1 MTIGESSERA
11 QSVGQTC
18 GQAGSSA
25 PSGVKTAAQRSATSP
40 IRRVFSTFLAVTL
53 AVSMTPSAA
62 LAETQD
68 AAVSSAQEQSQELDG
83 ALAQGRNAESPESV
97 ASSAPGQTASGSP
110 DAATSDSDQGE
121 TSAQPETPAAFAKPE
136 AAQASVSADE
146 NLADTLSDGDDAA
159 AQSDA
164 TLSSSAKVYIQD
176 AKDKDSSYSTK
187 SGSLSAGDTL
197 WANVYDEEDW
207 EEYSVSN
214 PGTWTYAWMAGT
226 KNSASISDYT
236 ELVGQ
241 SQSLTVTSE
250 MAGKYFI
257 CKVTADGKDYY
268 GPAKSYGSGVNAN
281 EIPGPVLSA
290 GQAQLYKVTLSS
302 SAPAVGDTL
311 AATAF
316 TSYSTQV
323 TDDIDVS
330 YTWSYSDSKYG
341 TFAVIEGQTASTLAL
356 TPEYQGKYIK
366 VTASAGVN
374 EQSATTSEAVM
385 SAGAVKLAGV
395 ELKASSTEIG
405 ATLTAKA
412 YTGSSYSPTYVDD
425 SKVTYTWKKYKGTS
439 APSYSATWETIEGQN
454 SNTLSVDDGLEGCY
468 VTVSA
473 NAGANDVA
481 YGGYSTSYVGPFKQ
495 AGAVDIYSALLAPAG
510 SESGSYVYCVGDTVR
525 ALAKEKGASSFIEA
539 SKLNYQWQQ
548 SDSKNGSYTDI
559 PGETQETLALTDAL
573 QGKYIKCVVSSKI
586 GSSKYTTR
594 ATSVIAAAGSIN
606 VTKVQFEGST
616 GKINVGDTLTA
627 TAMASSD
634 DVSDNPGVAWSWYY
648 GDSSNSCTTKIEGVQ
663 SNTFTVTDSYLG
675 KYIQARADGGF
686 GEAKATRGPVVEAG
700 AVTLHHVEVT
710 GSAKVGAVLTA
721 AAYTSSYSKVSPTDK
736 VHYQWQY
743 ADSKTTSD
751 SDFKD
756 IQDAADQPTYTVS
769 DAMVG
774 KFIRVKAIS
783 DGAVVSTQKPPSY
796 GSGTTSVNP
805 IGPVT
810 IAGQY
815 TLSSVEIKD
824 VSTAILQVGRTVTPQ
839 AKVSSGYYNENAPD
853 DAKLTYAW
861 YAKGEE
867 DADWQQVTA
876 GVSSD
881 GRLTIGA
888 SLVGKSLKV
897 AAYSLDNTVEWVS
910 GTTVTA
916 AGEYNLLRVITTPQA
931 ISSTTHLVT
940 GDAVTAEA
948 QSKRADSNTINGVKV
963 DDGVAFSWFAADT
976 ADGQFTHLEGVEGAN
991 ITVPVAAA
999 GKYLKVVATSGSSH
1013 VETVFAN
1020 KVIDRDSVDAVV
1032 QKLSDKNVK
1041 PAPVYGNDTNLNSVL
1056 EAKIAEL
1063 GFQGVTVKVDSVQFV
1078 STSDKATVGVS
1089 AADDDTNGDITFF
1102 DMDPNEYSGY
1112 NFNGLRTATVSFT
1125 LSKDGETAAY
1135 APGSILIPW
1144 NEDMLQQRLD
1154 NVAQQLTIGYSNGD
1168 NADAVT
1174 GKVTLPYRAGSA
1186 NKYEVAWES
1195 SSDQVKISGY
1205 GWSDYAGA
1213 VTRTASDRQV
1223 TLTAAVKLLSN
1234 AGGDSTSVT
1243 GAHAFDITVK
1253 GDPDKVAAEKA
1264 ALQKKVDAGFTYDN
1278 VKYSGGNS
1286 VADKDGLSDDLQ
1298 TPTTRALGVDGKY
1311 YKIEYS
1317 ASTDHVSF
1325 NGYKGTVYQPQ
1336 PGESAAETSI
1346 TLMVTDKSN
1355 PEITASKTLD
1365 YQVKPLDQENVD
1377 AELAL
1382 MKQAKAG
1389 YAAAILNGQDAK
1401 AVTGNLHAFQ
1411 KAYLDADGNLAWSY
1425 DRSTTDATASG
1436 IVPVDLPGYDSM
1448 GTQGW
1453 RTFKSSNQAVV
1464 SHENLRVTQPEYNTK
1479 ITITSNLS
1487 SQKYARYAERFPDN
1501 QTYAKLANQEVTA
1514 TITVIGTSGIVN
1526 PQVSATCSVIGV
1538 DAQGNQQTWAAAQN
1552 LTLANGATAADLSEE
1567 LFRQTG
1573 LKADYNP
1580 NGSWGWALNTI
1591 VSPFDKSLT
1600 LGYDQKTG
1608 KYWQLFINGK
1618 ASSVGA
1624 GGYVLEE
1631 GDSVQWAYS
1640 AYGESAPT
1648 DALSV
1653 SCEVVGQ
1660 DADGNQQIWAQPT
1673 TIDMSDGSTAADLT
1687 RALFKQ
1693 VGLTADIQDSAYGF
1707 YLSTITSPF
1716 DKNVTLGW
1724 DQNTNKYWQLFING
1738 EYANFGADSCILHAG
1753 DKVSWVY
1760 GADGTMPG
1768 QMNVTV
1774 EVIGQ
1779 DGNGKAERWAQRSRS
1794 ELATATFDDICL
1806 SFFDECGLVC
1816 DIFKLGSA
1824 WDLVSITSPSGVTL
1838 KGGWNCLINGKAINS
1853 AAGLT
1858 LKSGDTI
1865 SWVHGTN
1872 TLPNLDEVTVD
1883 PSAPRPDWKADWAG
1897 DQSRPTMAATP
1908 TDYMKSE
1915 WTLDYKQFSSAQYAN
1930 ASEPVIVNGFV
1941 YLAVGNRLLKIDSST
1956 GEVLAQANLVS
1967 SIGYTTRP
1975 VYAQGVIMVPLDGG
1989 AVQALTADNLTT
2001 VWVTD
2006 KLSDLAQSNSAITV
2020 NGNYAYVGTCDV
2032 DFEAG
2037 TFDNGFLTCIN
2048 ILTGAVVWQHN
2059 NAGEGYYWG
2068 GAVNVN
2074 GYTVVAT
2081 SAGTVEVLSGAGS
2094 VVSTVSLGA
2103 LVNSSCVASADGKTL
2118 YVMSRDGKLHVLAID
2133 EQGSLKEIKVVD
2145 LGLSGC
2151 ASMPTVSGSTMYVG
2165 GEVESGAAALAIV
2178 DLKSL
2183 ESTLVTQAD
2192 GALLP
2197 GVKGYGGIKAAPL
2210 VSTQNG
2216 ETYVYFTV
2224 NYGESSDWVNYNS
2237 GGGVYR
2243 YKVGDA
2249 QATLAYDAKGFN
2261 NYCDSPVIC
2270 DAEGNLYYINDSG
2283 TLFKL
2288 AGGGVKPSP
2297 SPVPDP
2303 APVPGPASQPNPDP
2317 DSTAPGSDLGTQPTI
2332 AGSVAPASLPVTAG
2346 GSAQQADSMSASV
2359 SARQEVPSSASAN
2372 GATEQHAA
2380 TAASSDSSD
2389 AAESDNGSRGPVW
2402 PYVVLGLGV
2411 AGILGAGVWWLLAR
2425 RRLNG
2430 VR

>member
-11 QSVGQTC
+11 QSVGQTRA
-18 GQAGSSA
+18 QAGAFA
-25 PSGVKTAAQRSATSP
+25 PSGAKTAAQRPSASP
-40 IRRVFSTFLAVTL
+40 IRRAFSAFLAVTL

-62 LAETQD
+62 LAETQE
-68 AAVSSAQEQSQELDG
+68 AAAANAQSQVQELD
-83 ALAQGRNAESPESV
+83 
-97 ASSAPGQTASGSP
+97 SAPTQDQNTENSAPAYSVASGSP
-110 DAATSDSDQGE
+110 DVAASDSDQGE
-121 TSAQPETPAAFAKPE
+121 ISAQPETPAAFAKPE

-176 AKDKDSSYSTK
+176 AKDKDNSYSTK

-236 ELVGQ
+236 ELVGR
-241 SQSLTVTSE
+241 SQSLTITSD

-311 AATAF
+311 AATAY

-341 TFAVIEGQTASTLAL
+341 TFAVIEGQTASTLVL

-374 EQSATTSEAVM
+374 EQSATASEAVM

-395 ELKASSTEIG
+395 EMKASSTEIG

-439 APSYSATWETIEGQN
+439 APSYSTMWETIEGQN
-454 SNTLSVDDGLEGCY
+454 SGTLSVDDGLEGCY

-481 YGGYSTSYVGPFKQ
+481 YGGYSTGYVGPFKQ

-525 ALAKEKGASSFIEA
+525 VLAKEKGASSFIEA

-559 PGETQETLALTDAL
+559 PGETQEMLALTDAL
-573 QGKYIKCVVSSKI
+573 QGKYVKCFVSSKI
-586 GSSKYTTR
+586 GNSKYTTR

-616 GKINVGDTLTA
+616 GKVNVGDTLTA

-648 GDSSNSCTTKIEGVQ
+648 GDSSNSCDNKIEGVQ
-663 SNTFTVTDSYLG
+663 GNTFTVTDAYLG
-675 KYIQARADGGF
+675 KYIQVRADGGF
-686 GEAKATRGPVVEAG
+686 GEEKATRGPVVEAG
-700 AVTLHHVEVT
+700 AVALHHVEVT

-743 ADSKTTSD
+743 ADVKTTSN

-756 IQDAADQPTYTVS
+756 IQDAVDRPTYAIS

-774 KFIRVKAIS
+774 KFIRVKAVS
-783 DGAVVSTQKPPSY
+783 DGAVVSTQKPSSY
-796 GSGTTSVNP
+796 GSGTTSVSP

-824 VSTAILQVGRTVTPQ
+824 VSTAILQVGRAVTPQ

-853 DAKLTYAW
+853 DAKLTYVW
-861 YAKGEE
+861 YAKGGE
-867 DADWQQVTA
+867 DDDWQQVTA

-888 SLVGKSLKV
+888 SLAGKSLKV
-897 AAYSLDNTVEWVS
+897 TACSLDNAVEWVS
-910 GTTVTA
+910 GTTVA
-916 AGEYNLLRVITTPQA
+916 PAGEYDLLRVITTPQA

-963 DDGVAFSWFAADT
+963 DDGVAFSWFVADA
-976 ADGQFTHLEGVEGAN
+976 ADGQYAQLEGVEGASV
-991 ITVPVAAA
+991 TVPDAAA
-999 GKYLKVVATSGSSH
+999 GKYLKVVATSGSSR

-1032 QKLSDKNVK
+1032 QKLSEKNVK
-1041 PAPVYGNDTNLNSVL
+1041 PVPEYGNDANLNSVL

-1063 GFQGVTVKVDSVQFV
+1063 GFQGVTAKVDSVQFV

-1112 NFNGLRTATVSFT
+1112 NFDGLRTAKVSFT
-1125 LSKDGETAAY
+1125 LSKDGETASY
-1135 APGSILIPW
+1135 APGSVLIPW

-1186 NKYEVAWES
+1186 NKYEVMWES

-1223 TLTAAVKLLSN
+1223 TLTATVKLLSN

-1298 TPTTRALGVDGKY
+1298 MPTTRTLDVDGKY

-1317 ASTDHVSF
+1317 ASTDHISF

-1336 PGESAAETSI
+1336 PGESAAATSI
-1346 TLMVTDKSN
+1346 TLTITDKSN

-1365 YQVKPLDQENVD
+1365 YQVKPLDQANVD

-1382 MKQAKAG
+1382 MEQAKAG

-1411 KAYLDADGNLAWSY
+1411 KAYLDADGSLAWSY
-1425 DRSTTDATASG
+1425 DRSTTDATAPG

-1464 SHENLRVTQPEYNTK
+1464 SHENLQVTQPEYNTK
-1479 ITITSNLS
+1479 ITITSSLS
-1487 SQKYARYAERFPDN
+1487 SQKCARYAERFPDN

-1514 TITVIGTSGIVN
+1514 TITVTGTSGIVN
-1526 PQVSATCSVIGV
+1526 PRVSATCSVIGV
-1538 DAQGNQQTWAAAQN
+1538 DAQGNQQTWAAAQSF
-1552 LTLANGATAADLSEE
+1552 TLANGATAADLSEE

-1591 VSPFDKSLT
+1591 ASPFDKGLT
-1600 LGYDQKTG
+1600 LGWDSKTG

-1660 DADGNQQIWAQPT
+1660 DANGIQQIWTQPT
-1673 TIDMSDGSTAADLT
+1673 TIDVPDGSTAADLT
-1687 RALFKQ
+1687 RAAFKQ
-1693 VGLTADIQDSAYGF
+1693 AGLAADIQDSAYGF

-1716 DKNVTLGW
+1716 DKGLTLGY
-1724 DQNTNKYWQLFING
+1724 DQKTNKYWQLFING
-1738 EYANFGADSCILHAG
+1738 EYANFGADGCVLHAG

-1760 GADGTMPG
+1760 GSDGTMPG

-1779 DGNGKAERWAQRSRS
+1779 DGNGKAERWAQRSRN
-1794 ELATATFDDICL
+1794 ELATASFDDICL
-1806 SFFDECGLVC
+1806 SFFDECGLDC

-2006 KLSDLAQSNSAITV
+2006 RLSDLAQSNSAITV

-2032 DFEAG
+2032 DFGAG

-2094 VVSTVSLGA
+2094 VVGTVSLGA

-2133 EQGSLKEIKVVD
+2133 EQGSIKETKVVD

-2151 ASMPTVSGSTMYVG
+2151 ASMPTVNGGTMYVG
-2165 GEVESGAAALAIV
+2165 GEVESGASALAIV
-2178 DLKSL
+2178 DLDSL
-2183 ESTLVTQAD
+2183 ASTLIIQAD
-2192 GALLP
+2192 GAPLP
-2197 GVKGYGGIKAAPL
+2197 WTKGLGGIKAAPL

-2224 NYGESSDWVNYNS
+2224 NSGETSDWVNYTS

-2249 QATLAYDAKGFN
+2249 QATLVYDAKGFN
-2261 NYCDSPVIC
+2261 NCCDSPVIC
-2270 DAEGNLYYINDSG
+2270 DAKGNLYYINDSG

-2288 AGGGVKPSP
+2288 VGGGSKPSP

-2303 APVPGPASQPNPDP
+2303 APVPNPAPQPNPNPDP
-2317 DSTAPGSDLGTQPTI
+2317 VPGSDLGTQPTI
-2332 AGSVAPASLPVTAG
+2332 AGLVAPASLPVTAG

-2359 SARQEVPSSASAN
+2359 SARQEVSSSASAN
-2372 GATEQHAA
+2372 GATEQHTA

-2389 AAESDNGSRGPVW
+2389 AAESGNDSRGPVW
-2402 PYVVLGLGV
+2402 PYVVLGLGL
-2411 AGILGAGVWWLLAR
+2411 AGTLGAGAWWLLAK
-2425 RRLNG
+2425 RRLSG
-2430 VR
+2430 IK

>member
-1 MTIGESSERA
+1 MTIGESSDRA
-11 QSVGQTC
+11 QSVGQICT
-18 GQAGSSA
+18 QAGASA
-25 PSGVKTAAQRSATSP
+25 PSGAKTAARRSVTSP

-68 AAVSSAQEQSQELDG
+68 AAASSAQEQSQELDG
-83 ALAQGRNAESPESV
+83 ALAQDRNEEGPESATPS
-97 ASSAPGQTASGSP
+97 ASDQTASGSP
-110 DAATSDSDQGE
+110 DAAASDSEQAASD
-121 TSAQPETPAAFAKPE
+121 QPETVAASVQPE
-136 AAQASVSADE
+136 SAQANVSADE
-146 NLADTLSDGDDAA
+146 VLADTL
-159 AQSDA
+159 
-164 TLSSSAKVYIQD
+164 
-176 AKDKDSSYSTK
+176 
-187 SGSLSAGDTL
+187 
-197 WANVYDEEDW
+197 
-207 EEYSVSN
+207 
-214 PGTWTYAWMAGT
+214 P
-226 KNSASISDYT
+226 
-236 ELVGQ
+236 
-241 SQSLTVTSE
+241 
-250 MAGKYFI
+250 
-257 CKVTADGKDYY
+257 
-268 GPAKSYGSGVNAN
+268 NAN
-281 EIPGPVLSA
+281 EVPTSVLSA
-290 GQAQLYKVTLSS
+290 
-302 SAPAVGDTL
+302 D
-311 AATAF
+311 
-316 TSYSTQV
+316 
-323 TDDIDVS
+323 
-330 YTWSYSDSKYG
+330 
-341 TFAVIEGQTASTLAL
+341 
-356 TPEYQGKYIK
+356 
-366 VTASAGVN
+366 
-374 EQSATTSEAVM
+374 
-385 SAGAVKLAGV
+385 AVKLAGV

-412 YTGSSYSPTYVDD
+412 YTGSSYRPTYVDD
-425 SKVTYTWKKYKGTS
+425 SEVTYTWKKYKGTS
-439 APSYSATWETIEGQN
+439 APSYYATWETIEGQN
-454 SNTLSVDDGLEGCY
+454 DSTLSVDDGLEGYY

-473 NAGANDVA
+473 NAGANDVD
-481 YGGYSTSYVGPFKQ
+481 YDGYPSYVGPFKQ

-573 QGKYIKCVVSSKI
+573 QGKCVKCIVSSKI

-594 ATSVIAAAGSIN
+594 ATSVIAAAGSVN

-616 GKINVGDTLTA
+616 GKVNVGDTLTA
-627 TAMASSD
+627 SATAASG
-634 DVSDNPGVAWSWYY
+634 DVSDNPRVAWSWYY
-648 GDSSNSCTTKIEGVQ
+648 GDSSTSCNTKIEGAQ
-663 SNTFTVTDSYLG
+663 SNTFTVTDAYLG

-686 GEAKATRGPVVEAG
+686 GEVEATRGPVVEAG
-700 AVTLHHVEVT
+700 AVALHHVELT

-721 AAYTSSYSKVSPTDK
+721 AAYISSYSKVSPTDK

-774 KFIRVKAIS
+774 KYIRVKAVS
-783 DGAVVSTQKPPSY
+783 DGSVVSTQKPSY
-796 GSGTTSVNP
+796 YGGTTSVDP

-824 VSTAILQVGRTVTPQ
+824 VATAILQVGRTVTPQ
-839 AKVSSGYYNENAPD
+839 AKVSSGYYDQNAPN
-853 DAKLTYAW
+853 DAKLIYTW
-861 YAKGEE
+861 YAKGGE
-867 DADWQQVTA
+867 DGDWQQVTG

-881 GRLTIGA
+881 GTLTIGA
-888 SLVGKSLKV
+888 SLAGKSLKV
-897 AAYSLDNTVEWVS
+897 TAYSLDNTVEWVS
-910 GTTVTA
+910 GTTVAA
-916 AGEYNLLRVITTPQA
+916 AGEYDLLRVITTPQA

-963 DDGVAFSWFAADT
+963 EDGVAFSWFAADT
-976 ADGQFTHLEGVEGAN
+976 ADGQFTQLEGVEGAN
-991 ITVPVAAA
+991 ITVPAAAA

-1020 KVIDRDSVDAVV
+1020 KVLDRDSVDAVV

-1063 GFQGVTVKVDSVQFV
+1063 GFQGVTAKVDSVQFV
-1078 STSDKATVGVS
+1078 SASDKATVGVS

-1298 TPTTRALGVDGKY
+1298 MPTTRALGVDGKY

-1336 PGESAAETSI
+1336 PGESAAATSI
-1346 TLMVTDKSN
+1346 TLTVTDKSN

-1382 MKQAKAG
+1382 MEQAKAG

-1401 AVTGNLHAFQ
+1401 AVTDNLHAFQ

-1425 DRSTTDATASG
+1425 DRSTTDATALG

-1464 SHENLRVTQPEYNTK
+1464 SHENLQVTQPEYNTK

-1716 DKNVTLGW
+1716 DKNITLGW

-1760 GADGTMPG
+1760 GSDGTMPG

-1779 DGNGKAERWAQRSRS
+1779 DNNGKSERWAQRSRN

-1806 SFFDECGLVC
+1806 SFFKECGLVC
-1816 DIFKLGSA
+1816 DVREYGSSWLLA
-1824 WDLVSITSPSGVTL
+1824 SITSPFGVKL
-1838 KGGWNCLINGKAINS
+1838 QGGWNCLINGKAINS
-1853 AAGLT
+1853 SNGLT

-1865 SWVHGTN
+1865 SWVYGTN

-1897 DQSRPTMAATP
+1897 DQSRPTTAATP
-1908 TDYMKSE
+1908 TDYMKSG
-1915 WTLDYKQFSSAQYAN
+1915 WTFDYKQFSSTQYAN

-2006 KLSDLAQSNSAITV
+2006 KLSDSAQSNSAITV

-2032 DFEAG
+2032 DFGAG

-2133 EQGSLKEIKVVD
+2133 EQGSIKETKVVD

-2151 ASMPTVSGSTMYVG
+2151 ASMPTVNGGTMYVG
-2165 GEVESGAAALAIV
+2165 GEVESGASALAIV
-2178 DLKSL
+2178 DLDSL
-2183 ESTLVTQAD
+2183 ASTLITQAD
-2192 GALLP
+2192 GAPLP
-2197 GVKGYGGIKAAPL
+2197 WTKGLGGIKAAPL

-2224 NYGESSDWVNYNS
+2224 NSGETSDWVNYTS

-2261 NYCDSPVIC
+2261 NCCDSPVIC

-2288 AGGGVKPSP
+2288 VGGGVKPTLA
-2297 SPVPDP
+2297 PVPDP
-2303 APVPGPASQPNPDP
+2303 APVPGPAPQPNPNPDP
-2317 DSTAPGSDLGTQPTI
+2317 APGSDLGTQPTI
-2332 AGSVAPASLPVTAG
+2332 AGAVAPASLPVAAG
-2346 GSAQQADSMSASV
+2346 GAAQQTDSV
-2359 SARQEVPSSASAN
+2359 SASASARLETSSSASASS
-2372 GATEQHAA
+2372 AAEQHAA
-2380 TAASSDSSD
+2380 TATSSDSSD
-2389 AAESDNGSRGPVW
+2389 AAESDNGSRGPIW

-2411 AGILGAGVWWLLAR
+2411 AGILGAGVWWLLAK

>member
-1 MTIGESSERA
+1 
-11 QSVGQTC
+11 
-18 GQAGSSA
+18 
-25 PSGVKTAAQRSATSP
+25 
-40 IRRVFSTFLAVTL
+40 
-53 AVSMTPSAA
+53 MTPSAA
-62 LAETQD
+62 LAETQE
-68 AAVSSAQEQSQELDG
+68 AATANAQSQAQELDS
-83 ALAQGRNAESPESV
+83 ALTQDQNAESTAPADSA
-97 ASSAPGQTASGSP
+97 ASDSSGATASGPEQS
-110 DAATSDSDQGE
+110 E
-121 TSAQPETPAAFAKPE
+121 TSAQPEGAAASAQPE
-136 AAQASVSADE
+136 AAQASVFADE
-146 NLADTLSDGDDAA
+146 TLANALSDDDDAG
-159 AQSDA
+159 AQADVS
-164 TLSSSAKVYIQD
+164 LSSSAKVYIQD
-176 AKDKDSSYSTK
+176 AKDNSYSTK

-214 PGTWTYAWMAGT
+214 PGTWTYAWMAGS
-226 KNSASISDYT
+226 KKSESVSDYT

-241 SQSLTVTSE
+241 SQSLTVTSD

-281 EIPGPVLSA
+281 DVPGPVLSA

-311 AATAF
+311 TAAAY
-316 TSYSTQV
+316 TSYSAQV
-323 TDDIDVS
+323 TDDINVS

-341 TFAVIEGQTASTLAL
+341 TFTVIEGQTAGTFAL
-356 TPEYQGKYIK
+356 TSEYQGKYIK

-374 EQSATTSEAVM
+374 EQSATTSDAVL

-395 ELKASSTEIG
+395 ELKAPSTEIG

-412 YTGSSYSPTYVDD
+412 YTGLSSSPTYVDD
-425 SKVTYTWKKYKGTS
+425 SKVTYTWKKFKGTS
-439 APSYSATWETIEGQN
+439 APSSYATWETIEGQN
-454 SNTLSVDDGLEGCY
+454 GSTLSVDDGLEGCY

-473 NAGANDVA
+473 NAGANDVT

-495 AGAVDIYSALLAPAG
+495 AGAVDIYSAFLAPAG

-539 SKLNYQWQQ
+539 SKLNFQWQQ

-559 PGETQETLALTDAL
+559 AGETQETLALTDAL
-573 QGKYIKCVVSSKI
+573 QGKYVKCVVSSKI
-586 GSSKYTTR
+586 GSSKRTTS
-594 ATSVIAAAGSIN
+594 ATKTIAAAGSIN
-606 VTKVQFEGST
+606 VTNVQFEGST

-627 TAMASSD
+627 TATAASG
-634 DVSDNPGVAWSWYY
+634 DVSDNARVAWSWYY
-648 GDSSNSCTTKIEGVQ
+648 GDSSNSCTTKIEGAQ
-663 SNTFTVTDSYLG
+663 SNTFTVADAYLG
-675 KYIQARADGGF
+675 KYIQACADGGF
-686 GEAKATRGPVVEAG
+686 GDVKAIRGPVVEAG

-743 ADSKTTSD
+743 ADAKTTSD

-774 KFIRVKAIS
+774 KYIRVKAVS
-783 DGAVVSTQKPPSY
+783 DGSVVSTQKPSY
-796 GSGTTSVNP
+796 YGGTTSVNP

-824 VSTAILQVGRTVTPQ
+824 VATTILQVGRTVTPQ
-839 AKVSSGYYNENAPD
+839 AKVSSGYYNQNVPD

-861 YAKGEE
+861 YAKGGE
-867 DADWQQVTA
+867 DADWQQVTG

-881 GRLTIGA
+881 GELTIGA
-888 SLVGKSLKV
+888 SLAGKSLKV
-897 AAYSLDNTVEWVS
+897 TAYSLDNTVEWVS
-910 GTTVTA
+910 GTTVAA
-916 AGEYNLLRVITTPQA
+916 AGEYDLLRVITTPQA

-976 ADGQFTHLEGVEGAN
+976 ADGQFTQLEGVEGAN
-991 ITVPVAAA
+991 VTVPAAAA
-999 GKYLKVVATSGSSH
+999 GKYLKVVATSGSSR
-1013 VETVFAN
+1013 VETVFVN

-1063 GFQGVTVKVDSVQFV
+1063 GFQGVTAKVDSVQFV

-1112 NFNGLRTATVSFT
+1112 NFDGLRTATVSFT

-1135 APGSILIPW
+1135 APVSVNIPW
-1144 NEDMLQQRLD
+1144 NEDRLQQRLD
-1154 NVAQQLTIGYSNGD
+1154 NVAEQLVIGYSNGD
-1168 NADAVT
+1168 NANAVT
-1174 GKVTLPYRAGSA
+1174 GKVTLPYCAGSA

-1223 TLTAAVKLLSN
+1223 TLTATVKLLPN

-1243 GAHAFDITVK
+1243 GTHAFDITVK

-1298 TPTTRALGVDGKY
+1298 MPTTRALGVDGKY

-1336 PGESAAETSI
+1336 PGESAAATNI
-1346 TLMVTDKSN
+1346 TLTVTDKSN

-1382 MKQAKAG
+1382 MEQAKAG

-1425 DRSTTDATASG
+1425 DRSTTDATALG

-1464 SHENLRVTQPEYNTK
+1464 SHENLQVTQPEYNTK
-1479 ITITSNLS
+1479 ITITSSLS

-1501 QTYAKLANQEVTA
+1501 QAYAKLANQEVTA
-1514 TITVIGTSGIVN
+1514 TITVVGTSGIVN

-1538 DAQGNQQTWAAAQN
+1538 DEQGNRQTWAAAQN
-1552 LTLANGATAADLSEE
+1552 ITLANGATAADLSEE

-1580 NGSWGWALNTI
+1580 NGSWGWVLNTI
-1591 VSPFDKSLT
+1591 TSPFDKGFT

-1673 TIDMSDGSTAADLT
+1673 TIDVPEGSTAADVT
-1687 RALFKQ
+1687 RAAFKQ
-1693 VGLTADIQDSAYGF
+1693 AGLTAGIQDSAYGF

-1716 DKNVTLGW
+1716 DKTLALGW
-1724 DQNTNKYWQLFING
+1724 EESTGKYWQLFING
-1738 EYANFGADSCILHAG
+1738 EYANFGADGCILHAG

-1760 GADGTMPG
+1760 GADGAMPG

-1779 DGNGKAERWAQRSRS
+1779 DNNGKAERWAQRSRN
-1794 ELATATFDDICL
+1794 ELATASFDDICL
-1806 SFFDECGLVC
+1806 SFFKECGLDC
-1816 DIFKLGSA
+1816 DVREYGSS
-1824 WDLVSITSPSGVTL
+1824 WLLVSITSPSGV
-1838 KGGWNCLINGKAINS
+1838 KRQGGWNCLINGEAINS

-1865 SWVHGTN
+1865 SWVHGSN

-1897 DQSRPTMAATP
+1897 DQSRPTTSATP
-1908 TDYMKSE
+1908 TDYMKSG
-1915 WTLDYKQFSSAQYAN
+1915 WTLDYKQYSSAQYPN

-2006 KLSDLAQSNSAITV
+2006 KLSDTAQSNSAITV
-2020 NGNYAYVGTCDV
+2020 SGNYAYVGTCDV
-2032 DFEAG
+2032 DFGAG

-2094 VVSTVSLGA
+2094 VVSTVSLGV

-2133 EQGSLKEIKVVD
+2133 ERGSIKETKVVD

-2151 ASMPTVSGSTMYVG
+2151 ASMPTVNGSTMYVG
-2165 GEVESGAAALAIV
+2165 GEAESGASALAIV
-2178 DLKSL
+2178 DLDSL
-2183 ESTLVTQAD
+2183 ASTLITQAD
-2192 GALLP
+2192 GAPLP
-2197 GVKGYGGIKAAPL
+2197 WTKGLGGIKAAPL

-2224 NYGESSDWVNYNS
+2224 NSGETSDWVNYTS

-2261 NYCDSPVIC
+2261 NCCDSPVIC

-2288 AGGGVKPSP
+2288 VGGGEKPSP

-2303 APVPGPASQPNPDP
+2303 APAPQPNPNP
-2317 DSTAPGSDLGTQPTI
+2317 APVPGSDLGAQPAV
-2332 AGSVAPASLPVTAG
+2332 AGAVAPASLPVAAG
-2346 GSAQQADSMSASV
+2346 GAAQQTDSVSESAS
-2359 SARQEVPSSASAN
+2359 ARLETSSSVSAN

-2380 TAASSDSSD
+2380 TATSSDSSD

-2411 AGILGAGVWWLLAR
+2411 AGIVGAGVWWLLAK

>member
-18 GQAGSSA
+18 GKAGSSA
-25 PSGVKTAAQRSATSP
+25 PSDVKIAAQRSATSP
-40 IRRVFSTFLAVTL
+40 IRRVFSVFLAVTL

-62 LAETQD
+62 LAETQN
-68 AAVSSAQEQSQELDG
+68 AAASSVQAQSQELDG
-83 ALAQGRNAESPESV
+83 ALAQDRNAESSESA

-110 DAATSDSDQGE
+110 DAAASDSEQAASDQPE
-121 TSAQPETPAAFAKPE
+121 ATAASAQPK

-146 NLADTLSDGDDAA
+146 NLANALSSDNDAA
-159 AQSDA
+159 AQADA

-176 AKDKDSSYSTK
+176 AKDNSYSTK

-214 PGTWTYAWMAGT
+214 PGTWTYAWMAGP
-226 KNSASISDYT
+226 KNSGSISDYT

-241 SQSLTVTSE
+241 SQSLTITSD

-323 TDDIDVS
+323 TDDINVS

-341 TFAVIEGQTASTLAL
+341 TFAVIEGQTASTFAL
-356 TPEYQGKYIK
+356 TSEYQGKYIK

-439 APSYSATWETIEGQN
+439 APSYSTTWETIEGQN
-454 SNTLSVDDGLEGCY
+454 ASTLSVDDGLEGYY

-473 NAGANDVA
+473 NAGANDVT
-481 YGGYSTSYVGPFKQ
+481 YGDYSTGYVGPFKQ

-539 SKLNYQWQQ
+539 SKLNFQWQQ

-573 QGKYIKCVVSSKI
+573 QGKCVKCIVSSKI

-594 ATSVIAAAGSIN
+594 ATSVIAAAGSVN

-616 GKINVGDTLTA
+616 GKVNVGDTLTA
-627 TAMASSD
+627 SATAASG
-634 DVSDNPGVAWSWYY
+634 DVSDNPRVAWSWYY
-648 GDSSNSCTTKIEGVQ
+648 GDSSTSCNTKIEGAQ
-663 SNTFTVTDSYLG
+663 SNTFTVTDAYLG

-686 GEAKATRGPVVEAG
+686 GEVEATRGPVVEAG
-700 AVTLHHVEVT
+700 AVALHHVELT

-721 AAYTSSYSKVSPTDK
+721 AAYISSYSKVSPTDK

-774 KFIRVKAIS
+774 KYIRVKAVS
-783 DGAVVSTQKPPSY
+783 DGSVVSTQKPSY
-796 GSGTTSVNP
+796 YGGTTSVDP

-824 VSTAILQVGRTVTPQ
+824 VATAILQVGRTVTPQ
-839 AKVSSGYYNENAPD
+839 AKVSSGYYDQNAPN
-853 DAKLTYAW
+853 DAKLIYTW
-861 YAKGEE
+861 YAKGGE
-867 DADWQQVTA
+867 DGDWQQVTG

-881 GRLTIGA
+881 GTLTIGA
-888 SLVGKSLKV
+888 SLAGKSLKV
-897 AAYSLDNTVEWVS
+897 TAYSLDNTVEWVS
-910 GTTVTA
+910 GTTVAA
-916 AGEYNLLRVITTPQA
+916 AGEYDLLRVITTPQA

-963 DDGVAFSWFAADT
+963 EDGVAFSWFAADT
-976 ADGQFTHLEGVEGAN
+976 ADGQFTQLEGVEGAN
-991 ITVPVAAA
+991 ITVPAAAA

-1020 KVIDRDSVDAVV
+1020 KVLDRDSVDAVV

-1063 GFQGVTVKVDSVQFV
+1063 GFQGVTAKVDSVQFV
-1078 STSDKATVGVS
+1078 SASDKATVGVS

-1154 NVAQQLTIGYSNGD
+1154 NVAQQLTIGYSDGD

-1298 TPTTRALGVDGKY
+1298 MPTTRALGVDGKY

-1336 PGESAAETSI
+1336 PGESAAATSI
-1346 TLMVTDKSN
+1346 TLTVTDKSN

-1365 YQVKPLDQENVD
+1365 YQVMPLDQANVD

-1382 MKQAKAG
+1382 MEQAKAG

-1401 AVTGNLHAFQ
+1401 AVTDNLHAFQ

-1425 DRSTTDATASG
+1425 DRSTTDATALG

-1464 SHENLRVTQPEYNTK
+1464 SHENLQVTQPEYNTK

-1631 GDSVQWAYS
+1631 GDSV
-1640 AYGESAPT
+1640 
-1648 DALSV
+1648 
-1653 SCEVVGQ
+1653 
-1660 DADGNQQIWAQPT
+1660 
-1673 TIDMSDGSTAADLT
+1673 
-1687 RALFKQ
+1687 
-1693 VGLTADIQDSAYGF
+1693 
-1707 YLSTITSPF
+1707 
-1716 DKNVTLGW
+1716 
-1724 DQNTNKYWQLFING
+1724 
-1738 EYANFGADSCILHAG
+1738 
-1753 DKVSWVY
+1753 
-1760 GADGTMPG
+1760 
-1768 QMNVTV
+1768 
-1774 EVIGQ
+1774 
-1779 DGNGKAERWAQRSRS
+1779 
-1794 ELATATFDDICL
+1794 
-1806 SFFDECGLVC
+1806 
-1816 DIFKLGSA
+1816 
-1824 WDLVSITSPSGVTL
+1824 
-1838 KGGWNCLINGKAINS
+1838 
-1853 AAGLT
+1853 
-1858 LKSGDTI
+1858 
-1865 SWVHGTN
+1865 
-1872 TLPNLDEVTVD
+1872 
-1883 PSAPRPDWKADWAG
+1883 
-1897 DQSRPTMAATP
+1897 
-1908 TDYMKSE
+1908 
-1915 WTLDYKQFSSAQYAN
+1915 
-1930 ASEPVIVNGFV
+1930 
-1941 YLAVGNRLLKIDSST
+1941 
-1956 GEVLAQANLVS
+1956 
-1967 SIGYTTRP
+1967 
-1975 VYAQGVIMVPLDGG
+1975 
-1989 AVQALTADNLTT
+1989 
-2001 VWVTD
+2001 
-2006 KLSDLAQSNSAITV
+2006 
-2020 NGNYAYVGTCDV
+2020 
-2032 DFEAG
+2032 
-2037 TFDNGFLTCIN
+2037 
-2048 ILTGAVVWQHN
+2048 
-2059 NAGEGYYWG
+2059 
-2068 GAVNVN
+2068 
-2074 GYTVVAT
+2074 
-2081 SAGTVEVLSGAGS
+2081 
-2094 VVSTVSLGA
+2094 
-2103 LVNSSCVASADGKTL
+2103 
-2118 YVMSRDGKLHVLAID
+2118 
-2133 EQGSLKEIKVVD
+2133 
-2145 LGLSGC
+2145 
-2151 ASMPTVSGSTMYVG
+2151 
-2165 GEVESGAAALAIV
+2165 
-2178 DLKSL
+2178 
-2183 ESTLVTQAD
+2183 
-2192 GALLP
+2192 
-2197 GVKGYGGIKAAPL
+2197 
-2210 VSTQNG
+2210 
-2216 ETYVYFTV
+2216 
-2224 NYGESSDWVNYNS
+2224 
-2237 GGGVYR
+2237 
-2243 YKVGDA
+2243 
-2249 QATLAYDAKGFN
+2249 
-2261 NYCDSPVIC
+2261 
-2270 DAEGNLYYINDSG
+2270 
-2283 TLFKL
+2283 
-2288 AGGGVKPSP
+2288 
-2297 SPVPDP
+2297 
-2303 APVPGPASQPNPDP
+2303 
-2317 DSTAPGSDLGTQPTI
+2317 
-2332 AGSVAPASLPVTAG
+2332 
-2346 GSAQQADSMSASV
+2346 
-2359 SARQEVPSSASAN
+2359 
-2372 GATEQHAA
+2372 
-2380 TAASSDSSD
+2380 
-2389 AAESDNGSRGPVW
+2389 
-2402 PYVVLGLGV
+2402 
-2411 AGILGAGVWWLLAR
+2411 
-2425 RRLNG
+2425 
-2430 VR
+2430 

>member
-11 QSVGQTC
+11 QSVGQTRI
-18 GQAGSSA
+18 QAGASA
-25 PSGVKTAAQRSATSP
+25 PSGAKTAAQRPSASP
-40 IRRVFSTFLAVTL
+40 IRRAFSVFLAATL

-62 LAETQD
+62 LAETQEAT
-68 AAVSSAQEQSQELDG
+68 AASVQSQAQELDS
-83 ALAQGRNAESPESV
+83 ALKQDQTAE
-97 ASSAPGQTASGSP
+97 SSAPADSATLDLSDAAASGP
-110 DAATSDSDQGE
+110 EQGE
-121 TSAQPETPAAFAKPE
+121 TSAQPEEAAASARPE
-136 AAQASVSADE
+136 AAQISVSADE
-146 NLADTLSDGDDAA
+146 TLANVLSDDDDAA
-159 AQSDA
+159 AQVDVS
-164 TLSSSAKVYIQD
+164 LSSSAKVYIQD
-176 AKDKDSSYSTK
+176 AKDKDNSYSTK

-214 PGTWTYAWMAGT
+214 PGTWTYAWMAGS
-226 KNSASISDYT
+226 KKSESVSDYT

-241 SQSLTVTSE
+241 SQSLTVTSD

-281 EIPGPVLSA
+281 DVPGPVLSA

-311 AATAF
+311 TAAAY
-316 TSYSTQV
+316 TSYSAQV
-323 TDDIDVS
+323 TDDINVS

-341 TFAVIEGQTASTLAL
+341 TFTVIEGQTASTFTL
-356 TPEYQGKYIK
+356 TSEYQGKYIK

-374 EQSATTSEAVM
+374 EQFATTSDAVL

-395 ELKASSTEIG
+395 ELKAPSTEIG

-439 APSYSATWETIEGQN
+439 APSSYATWETIEGQN
-454 SNTLSVDDGLEGCY
+454 GSTLSVDDGLEGCY

-495 AGAVDIYSALLAPAG
+495 AGAVEIYSAILAPAG
-510 SESGSYVYCVGDTVR
+510 SESGSYVYCVGDTVG

-539 SKLNYQWQQ
+539 SKLNFQWQQ

-573 QGKYIKCVVSSKI
+573 QGKYVKCVVSSKI

-594 ATSVIAAAGSIN
+594 ATNVIAAAGSIN

-616 GKINVGDTLTA
+616 GKVNVGDTLTA
-627 TAMASSD
+627 TATAASG
-634 DVSDNPGVAWSWYY
+634 DVSDNPGVSWSWYY
-648 GDSSNSCTTKIEGVQ
+648 GDSLNSCNTKIEGAQ
-663 SNTFTVTDSYLG
+663 SNALTVTDAYLG

-686 GEAKATRGPVVEAG
+686 GDVEATRGPVVEAG
-700 AVTLHHVEVT
+700 AVTLHHVEVA

-721 AAYTSSYSKVSPTDK
+721 AAYISSYTKVSPTDK

-756 IQDAADQPTYTVS
+756 IQDAADQPTYAVS

-774 KFIRVKAIS
+774 KFIRVKAVS
-783 DGAVVSTQKPPSY
+783 DGAVVSTQKPSSY

-824 VSTAILQVGRTVTPQ
+824 VATAILQVGRTVTPQ
-839 AKVSSGYYNENAPD
+839 AKVSSGYYNQNVPD
-853 DAKLTYAW
+853 DAKLTYTW
-861 YAKGEE
+861 YAKGGE
-867 DADWQQVTA
+867 DSDWQQVMG

-881 GRLTIGA
+881 GTLTIGA
-888 SLVGKSLKV
+888 SLAGKSLKV
-897 AAYSLDNTVEWVS
+897 TAYSLDNTVEWVS
-910 GTTVTA
+910 GATVAA
-916 AGEYNLLRVITTPQA
+916 AGEYDLLRVITTPQA

-948 QSKRADSNTINGVKV
+948 QSKRADLNTINGVKV
-963 DDGVAFSWFAADT
+963 DDGVTFSWFAADA
-976 ADGQFTHLEGVEGAN
+976 ADGRFSQLEGVEGAN
-991 ITVPVAAA
+991 ITVPAAAA
-999 GKYLKVVATSGSSH
+999 GKYLKVVATSGSSR

-1020 KVIDRDSVDAVV
+1020 KVIDRDSIDAVV
-1032 QKLSDKNVK
+1032 QKLSEKNVK
-1041 PAPVYGNDTNLNSVL
+1041 PAPEYGNDANLNSVL
-1056 EAKIAEL
+1056 EAKIAEM
-1063 GFQGVTVKVDSVQFV
+1063 GFQGVTAKVDSVQFV
-1078 STSDKATVGVS
+1078 STSDKATVGIS
-1089 AADDDTNGDITFF
+1089 AADDDTNGAITFF

-1112 NFNGLRTATVSFT
+1112 NFDGLRTAKVSFT
-1125 LSKDGETAAY
+1125 LSKDGETASY
-1135 APGSILIPW
+1135 APGSVLIPW
-1144 NEDMLQQRLD
+1144 NEDKLQQRLD
-1154 NVAQQLTIGYSNGD
+1154 NVAQQLAIGYSGGD

-1186 NKYEVAWES
+1186 NKYEVTWES

-1213 VTRTASDRQV
+1213 VTRTASDRQI
-1223 TLTAAVKLLSN
+1223 TLTATVKLLSN

-1243 GAHAFDITVK
+1243 GTHAFDITVK

-1298 TPTTRALGVDGKY
+1298 MPTTRTLDVDGKY
-1311 YKIEYS
+1311 YKVEYS
-1317 ASTDHVSF
+1317 ASNDHISF

-1336 PGESAAETSI
+1336 PGESAAATSI
-1346 TLMVTDKSN
+1346 TLTVTDKSN

-1365 YQVKPLDQENVD
+1365 YRVKPLDQANVD

-1382 MKQAKAG
+1382 MEQAKAS

-1425 DRSTTDATASG
+1425 DRNTTDATALG

-1464 SHENLRVTQPEYNTK
+1464 SHENLQVTQPEYNTK
-1479 ITITSNLS
+1479 VTITSSLS

-1501 QTYAKLANQEVTA
+1501 QAYAKLANQEVTA

-1538 DAQGNQQTWAAAQN
+1538 DAQGNQQTWAAAQSF
-1552 LTLANGATAADLSEE
+1552 TLSNGATAADLSEE

-1580 NGSWGWALNTI
+1580 NGSWGWILNTI
-1591 VSPFDKSLT
+1591 ASPFDKTLT

-1618 ASSVGA
+1618 ASTVGA

-1660 DADGNQQIWAQPT
+1660 DANGNQQIWAQPT
-1673 TIDMSDGSTAADLT
+1673 TFDVSEGSTAADLT
-1687 RALFKQ
+1687 RALFNQ
-1693 VGLTADIQDSAYGF
+1693 AGLTADIQDSAYGF

-1716 DKNVTLGW
+1716 DKDLTLGY
-1724 DQNTNKYWQLFING
+1724 DQKTGKYWQLFVNG
-1738 EYANFGADSCILHAG
+1738 EYANFGADGCILHAG

-1760 GADGTMPG
+1760 GSDGAMPG
-1768 QMNVTV
+1768 QMSITV

-1779 DGNGKAERWAQRSRS
+1779 DDNGKAERWAQRSRN
-1794 ELATATFDDICL
+1794 ELATASFDDICL
-1806 SFFDECGLVC
+1806 SFFKECGLVC
-1816 DIFKLGSA
+1816 DVREYGSS
-1824 WDLVSITSPSGVTL
+1824 WLLVSITSPSGVKL
-1838 KGGWNCLINGKAINS
+1838 QGGWNCLINGKAINS
-1853 AAGLT
+1853 SDGLT

-1865 SWVHGTN
+1865 SWVYGTN

-1897 DQSRPTMAATP
+1897 DQSRPTTVATP
-1908 TDYMKSE
+1908 TDYMKSG

-1975 VYAQGVIMVPLDGG
+1975 VYAQGVIIVPLDGG

-2006 KLSDLAQSNSAITV
+2006 KLSDSAQSNSAITV

-2032 DFEAG
+2032 DFAAG

-2133 EQGSLKEIKVVD
+2133 EQGSIKETKVVD

-2151 ASMPTVSGSTMYVG
+2151 ASMPTVNGGTMYVG
-2165 GEVESGAAALAIV
+2165 GEVESGASALAIV
-2178 DLKSL
+2178 DLDSL
-2183 ESTLVTQAD
+2183 ASTLITQAD
-2192 GALLP
+2192 GAPLP
-2197 GVKGYGGIKAAPL
+2197 WTKGLGGIKAAPL

-2224 NYGESSDWVNYNS
+2224 NSGETSDWVNYTS

-2243 YKVGDA
+2243 YRVGDA

-2261 NYCDSPVIC
+2261 NCCDSPVIC

-2288 AGGGVKPSP
+2288 VGGGVKPTLA
-2297 SPVPDP
+2297 PVPDP
-2303 APVPGPASQPNPDP
+2303 APVPGPAPQPNPNPDP
-2317 DSTAPGSDLGTQPTI
+2317 APGSDLGTQPTI
-2332 AGSVAPASLPVTAG
+2332 AGAVAPASLPVAAG
-2346 GSAQQADSMSASV
+2346 GAAQQTDSV
-2359 SARQEVPSSASAN
+2359 SASASARLETSSSASASS
-2372 GATEQHAA
+2372 AAEQHAA
-2380 TAASSDSSD
+2380 TATSSDSSD
-2389 AAESDNGSRGPVW
+2389 AAESDNGSRGPIW

-2411 AGILGAGVWWLLAR
+2411 AGILGAGVWWLLAK

>member
-1 MTIGESSERA
+1 MTIGESSDRA
-11 QSVGQTC
+11 QSVGQICT
-18 GQAGSSA
+18 QAGASA
-25 PSGVKTAAQRSATSP
+25 PSGAKTAARRSVTSP

-68 AAVSSAQEQSQELDG
+68 AAASSAQEQSQELDG
-83 ALAQGRNAESPESV
+83 ALAQDRNEEGPESATPS
-97 ASSAPGQTASGSP
+97 ASDQTASGSP
-110 DAATSDSDQGE
+110 DAAASDSEQAASD
-121 TSAQPETPAAFAKPE
+121 QPETVAASVQPE
-136 AAQASVSADE
+136 SAQANVSADE
-146 NLADTLSDGDDAA
+146 VLADTL
-159 AQSDA
+159 
-164 TLSSSAKVYIQD
+164 
-176 AKDKDSSYSTK
+176 
-187 SGSLSAGDTL
+187 
-197 WANVYDEEDW
+197 
-207 EEYSVSN
+207 
-214 PGTWTYAWMAGT
+214 P
-226 KNSASISDYT
+226 
-236 ELVGQ
+236 
-241 SQSLTVTSE
+241 
-250 MAGKYFI
+250 
-257 CKVTADGKDYY
+257 
-268 GPAKSYGSGVNAN
+268 NAN
-281 EIPGPVLSA
+281 EVPTSVLSA
-290 GQAQLYKVTLSS
+290 
-302 SAPAVGDTL
+302 D
-311 AATAF
+311 
-316 TSYSTQV
+316 
-323 TDDIDVS
+323 
-330 YTWSYSDSKYG
+330 
-341 TFAVIEGQTASTLAL
+341 
-356 TPEYQGKYIK
+356 
-366 VTASAGVN
+366 
-374 EQSATTSEAVM
+374 
-385 SAGAVKLAGV
+385 AVKLAGV

-412 YTGSSYSPTYVDD
+412 YTGSSYRPTYVDD
-425 SKVTYTWKKYKGTS
+425 SEVTYTWKKYKGTS
-439 APSYSATWETIEGQN
+439 APSYYATWETIEGQN
-454 SNTLSVDDGLEGCY
+454 DSTLSVDDGLEGYY

-473 NAGANDVA
+473 NAGANDVD
-481 YGGYSTSYVGPFKQ
+481 YDGYPSYVGPFKQ

-559 PGETQETLALTDAL
+559 PGETQETLALDDAL
-573 QGKYIKCVVSSKI
+573 QGKYVKCVVSSKI

-594 ATSVIAAAGSIN
+594 ATTAIAAAGSIN

-616 GKINVGDTLTA
+616 GKVNVGDTLTA
-627 TAMASSD
+627 TATAASG
-634 DVSDNPGVAWSWYY
+634 DVSDNPRVAWSWYY
-648 GDSSNSCTTKIEGVQ
+648 GDSSTSCNTKVEGAQ
-663 SNTFTVTDSYLG
+663 SNTFTVTDAYLG
-675 KYIQARADGGF
+675 KYIQTRADGGF

-700 AVTLHHVEVT
+700 AVTLHHVELT
-710 GSAKVGAVLTA
+710 GSAKAGAVLTA
-721 AAYTSSYSKVSPTDK
+721 AAYISSYSKVSPTDK

-751 SDFKD
+751 SGFKD
-756 IQDAADQPTYTVS
+756 IQDAVDQPTYTVS

-774 KFIRVKAIS
+774 KYIRVKAVS
-783 DGAVVSTQKPPSY
+783 DGAVVSTQKPSY
-796 GSGTTSVNP
+796 YGGTTSVDP

-824 VSTAILQVGRTVTPQ
+824 VATTILQVGRTVTPQ
-839 AKVSSGYYNENAPD
+839 AKVSSGYYNQNAPD
-853 DAKLTYAW
+853 DAKLIYTW
-861 YAKGEE
+861 YAKGGE
-867 DADWQQVTA
+867 DGDWQQVTA

-881 GRLTIGA
+881 GTLTIGA
-888 SLVGKSLKV
+888 SLAGKTLKV
-897 AAYSLDNTVEWVS
+897 TAYSLDNTVEWVS
-910 GTTVTA
+910 GTTVAA
-916 AGEYNLLRVITTPQA
+916 AGEYDLLRVITTPQA

-963 DDGVAFSWFAADT
+963 DDGVTFSWFAADT
-976 ADGQFTHLEGVEGAN
+976 ADGQFAQLEGVEGAN
-991 ITVPVAAA
+991 ITVPAAAA
-999 GKYLKVVATSGSSH
+999 GKYLKVVAASGSSR

-1041 PAPVYGNDTNLNSVL
+1041 PAPAYGNDTNLNSVL

-1063 GFQGVTVKVDSVQFV
+1063 GFQGVTAKVDSVQFV
-1078 STSDKATVGVS
+1078 STSDKATVGIS
-1089 AADDDTNGDITFF
+1089 AAADSTNGDITFF
-1102 DMDPNEYSGY
+1102 DMDPNEYTGY
-1112 NFNGLRTATVSFT
+1112 NFDGLRTATVSFT

-1135 APGSILIPW
+1135 APVGVNIPW
-1144 NEDMLQQRLD
+1144 NEDKLQQRLD
-1154 NVAQQLTIGYSNGD
+1154 NVAQQLVIGYSSGD

-1174 GKVTLPYRAGSA
+1174 GKVTLPYCAGSA

-1223 TLTAAVKLLSN
+1223 TLTATVKLLSN

-1243 GAHAFDITVK
+1243 GTHAFDITVK
-1253 GDPDKVAAEKA
+1253 GNPDKVAAEKA

-1298 TPTTRALGVDGKY
+1298 MPTTRTLDVDGKY

-1317 ASTDHVSF
+1317 ASTDRISF

-1336 PGESAAETSI
+1336 PGESAAATSI
-1346 TLMVTDKSN
+1346 MLTVTDKLN

-1365 YQVKPLDQENVD
+1365 YQVEPLDQENVD

-1382 MKQAKAG
+1382 MEQAKAG

-1425 DRSTTDATASG
+1425 DRSTTDATALG

-1464 SHENLRVTQPEYNTK
+1464 SHENLQVTQPEYNSK

-1487 SQKYARYAERFPDN
+1487 SQKYARYAERFPGN

-1514 TITVIGTSGIVN
+1514 TITVTGTSGIAN

-1591 VSPFDKSLT
+1591 ASPFDKDLT
-1600 LGYDQKTG
+1600 LGWDSKTG

-1624 GGYVLEE
+1624 GGYILEE

-1687 RALFKQ
+1687 RAMFKQ
-1693 VGLTADIQDSAYGF
+1693 VGLMADIQDSAYGV

-1724 DQNTNKYWQLFING
+1724 DQNTGKYWQLFING

-1760 GADGTMPG
+1760 GADSTMPG

-1816 DIFKLGSA
+1816 DVRHLGSTWLLA
-1824 WDLVSITSPSGVTL
+1824 SITSPSGVKL
-1838 KGGWNCLINGKAINS
+1838 QGGWNCLINGKAINS
-1853 AAGLT
+1853 SDGLT

-1865 SWVHGTN
+1865 SWVYGTN

-1897 DQSRPTMAATP
+1897 DQSRPTTVATP
-1908 TDYMKSE
+1908 TDYMKSG

-1975 VYAQGVIMVPLDGG
+1975 VYAQGVIIVPLDGG

-2006 KLSDLAQSNSAITV
+2006 KLSDSAQSNSAITV

-2032 DFEAG
+2032 DFAAG

-2103 LVNSSCVASADGKTL
+2103 LVSSSCVASADGKTL

-2133 EQGSLKEIKVVD
+2133 EQGSIKETKVVD

-2151 ASMPTVSGSTMYVG
+2151 ASMPTVNGGTMYVG
-2165 GEVESGAAALAIV
+2165 GEVESGASALAIV
-2178 DLKSL
+2178 DLDSL
-2183 ESTLVTQAD
+2183 ASTLITQAD
-2192 GALLP
+2192 GAPLP
-2197 GVKGYGGIKAAPL
+2197 WTKGLGGIKAAPL

-2224 NYGESSDWVNYNS
+2224 NSGETSDWVNYTS

-2261 NYCDSPVIC
+2261 NCCDSPVIC

-2288 AGGGVKPSP
+2288 VGGGVKPTLA
-2297 SPVPDP
+2297 PVPDP
-2303 APVPGPASQPNPDP
+2303 APVPGPAPQPNPNPDP
-2317 DSTAPGSDLGTQPTI
+2317 APGSDLGTQPTI
-2332 AGSVAPASLPVTAG
+2332 AGAVAPASLPVAAG
-2346 GSAQQADSMSASV
+2346 GAAQQTDSV
-2359 SARQEVPSSASAN
+2359 SASASARLETSSSASASS
-2372 GATEQHAA
+2372 AAEQHAA
-2380 TAASSDSSD
+2380 TATSSDSSD
-2389 AAESDNGSRGPVW
+2389 AAESDNGSRGPIW

-2411 AGILGAGVWWLLAR
+2411 AGILGAGVWWLLAK

>member
-11 QSVGQTC
+11 QSVGQTRV
-18 GQAGSSA
+18 QAGSSA
-25 PSGVKTAAQRSATSP
+25 PSGAKTAAQRSATSP
-40 IRRVFSTFLAVTL
+40 IRRAFSVFLAATL

-68 AAVSSAQEQSQELDG
+68 AAAVAAQSQ
-83 ALAQGRNAESPESV
+83 AQLQDDSLTPDRNTESSESAAPS
-97 ASSAPGQTASGSP
+97 ASDAPDVTAS
-110 DAATSDSDQGE
+110 DSEQTE
-121 TSAQPETPAAFAKPE
+121 TSAQPEAAAASAQPE
-136 AAQASVSADE
+136 AAQAGVYADGG
-146 NLADTLSDGDDAA
+146 LADRLSDEDDAA
-159 AQSDA
+159 AQADEP
-164 TLSSSAKVYIQD
+164 LSSAAKVCIKD
-176 AKDKDSSYSTK
+176 SKDKDNSYSTK
-187 SGSLSAGDTL
+187 SGPLSAGDIL
-197 WANVYDEEDW
+197 WANVYDEDDW
-207 EEYSVSN
+207 DEYSVSN

-226 KNSASISDYT
+226 ENSGSISDYT

-241 SQSLTVTSE
+241 SQSLTVTSD

-268 GPAKSYGSGVNAN
+268 GPAKSYGSGLNASA
-281 EIPGPVLSA
+281 IPGPVLSA
-290 GQAQLYKVTLSS
+290 GQAKLYKVTLSS
-302 SAPAVGDTL
+302 SAPSVGDVLT
-311 AATAF
+311 ATAY
-316 TSYSTQV
+316 TDYSTKV

-341 TFAVIEGQTASTLAL
+341 TFTAIEGQSAGTFAL
-356 TPEYQGKYIK
+356 TSDYQGKYIK
-366 VTASAGVN
+366 VTASAGAN
-374 EQSATTSEAVM
+374 EQSATTSEAVL
-385 SAGAVKLAGV
+385 SAGSVKLTGV
-395 ELKASSTEIG
+395 ELSASSNEIG

-412 YTGSSYSPTYVDD
+412 YAGSSYSPTYIDD
-425 SKVTYTWKKYKGTS
+425 SKVTYTWKKYKGAY
-439 APSYSATWETIEGQN
+439 APSSYATWEIIDGQHG
-454 SNTLSVDDGLEGCY
+454 STLSVDDSLEGYY

-473 NAGANDVA
+473 NAGANDVT

-525 ALAKEKGASSFIEA
+525 VLAKEKGAASFIDA
-539 SKLNYQWQQ
+539 SKLNFQWQQ
-548 SDSKNGSYTDI
+548 SDSKNGSYADI

-573 QGKYIKCVVSSKI
+573 QGKYIKCAVSSKI
-586 GSSKYTTR
+586 GSSQYSTR
-594 ATSVIAAAGSIN
+594 ATSIIAAAGSIN
-606 VTKVQFEGST
+606 VTRVQFEGPT
-616 GKINVGDTLTA
+616 GKVNVGDVLKAAA
-627 TAMASSD
+627 TAASG
-634 DVSDNPGVAWSWYY
+634 DVSDNPRVAWSWYY
-648 GDSSNSCTTKIEGVQ
+648 GDSSTSCNTKIDGAQ
-663 SNTFTVTDSYLG
+663 SNTLTVTDAYLG

-686 GEAKATRGPVVEAG
+686 GEVKAGRGPVVEAG

-710 GSAKVGAVLTA
+710 GSAKAGAVLTA
-721 AAYTSSYSKVSPTDK
+721 VAYTSSYSKVSPTDK

-743 ADSKTTSD
+743 ADTKTTSD
-751 SDFKD
+751 SDFKG

-774 KFIRVKAIS
+774 KFIRVKAVS
-783 DGAVVSTQKPPSY
+783 DGTVVSTQKPSSY

-815 TLSSVEIKD
+815 TLSSVELENL
-824 VSTAILQVGRTVTPQ
+824 STTILQVGRTITPQ
-839 AKVSSGYYNENAPD
+839 AKVSSGYYNQNAPD
-853 DAKLTYAW
+853 DAKLTYTW
-861 YAKGEE
+861 YAKGGE
-867 DADWQQVTA
+867 DGDWQQVTA

-897 AAYSLDNTVEWVS
+897 TACSLDNTVEWVS
-910 GTTVTA
+910 GTTVA
-916 AGEYNLLRVITTPQA
+916 PAGEYNLLRVITTPQA

-963 DDGVAFSWFAADT
+963 DDGVAFSWFAADA
-976 ADGQFTHLEGVEGAN
+976 ADGQYTQLEGVEGAS
-991 ITVPVAAA
+991 ITVPDAAA
-999 GKYLKVVATSGSSH
+999 GKYLKVVATSGSSR

-1089 AADDDTNGDITFF
+1089 AADDDTNGNITFF

-1112 NFNGLRTATVSFT
+1112 NFDGLRTATVSFT
-1125 LSKDGETAAY
+1125 LSKDGETASY
-1135 APGSILIPW
+1135 APGSVLIPW
-1144 NEDMLQQRLD
+1144 NEDMLQQRLG

-1186 NKYEVAWES
+1186 NKYEVTWES

-1205 GWSDYAGA
+1205 GWSDYTGA

-1223 TLTAAVKLLSN
+1223 TLTATVKLLSN

-1298 TPTTRALGVDGKY
+1298 MPTTRTLDVDGKY

-1317 ASTDHVSF
+1317 ASTNHISF

-1336 PGESAAETSI
+1336 PGESAAATSI
-1346 TLMVTDKSN
+1346 TLTITDKSN

-1382 MKQAKAG
+1382 MEQAKAG

-1425 DRSTTDATASG
+1425 DRSTTDATALG

-1464 SHENLRVTQPEYNTK
+1464 SHENLQVTQPEYNTK

-1501 QTYAKLANQEVTA
+1501 QAYAKLANQEVAA
-1514 TITVIGTSGIVN
+1514 TITVTGTSGIVN

-1538 DAQGNQQTWAAAQN
+1538 DTQGNQQTWAAAQN

-1591 VSPFDKSLT
+1591 ASPFDKGLT
-1600 LGYDQKTG
+1600 LGWDSKTG

-1624 GGYVLEE
+1624 GAYVLEE
-1631 GDSVQWAYS
+1631 GDNIQWAYS

-1660 DADGNQQIWAQPT
+1660 DANGNQQIWAQPT
-1673 TIDMSDGSTAADLT
+1673 TIDVSDGSTAADLT

-1693 VGLTADIQDSAYGF
+1693 AGLVADIQDSAYGF

-1716 DKNVTLGW
+1716 DKGLTLGY
-1724 DQNTNKYWQLFING
+1724 DQKTNKYWQLFING
-1738 EYANFGADSCILHAG
+1738 EYANFGADGCVLHAG

-1760 GADGTMPG
+1760 GSDGTMPG

-1779 DGNGKAERWAQRSRS
+1779 DGNGKAERWAQRSRN
-1794 ELATATFDDICL
+1794 ELATASFDDICL
-1806 SFFDECGLVC
+1806 SFFDECGLGC

-2032 DFEAG
+2032 DFGAD

-2094 VVSTVSLGA
+2094 VVGTVSLGA

-2133 EQGSLKEIKVVD
+2133 EQGSIKETKVVD

-2151 ASMPTVSGSTMYVG
+2151 ASMPTVNGGTMYVG
-2165 GEVESGAAALAIV
+2165 GEVESGASALAIV

-2183 ESTLVTQAD
+2183 ESMLVTQAD

-2224 NYGESSDWVNYNS
+2224 NYGESSDWVNYTS

-2297 SPVPDP
+2297 SPVPQ
-2303 APVPGPASQPNPDP
+2303 PGPAPQPNPNPDP
-2317 DSTAPGSDLGTQPTI
+2317 APGSDLGTQPTV
-2332 AGSVAPASLPVTAG
+2332 AGVVDPAALPVAADG
-2346 GSAQQADSMSASV
+2346 DAQQTDSVLAST
-2359 SARQEVPSSASAN
+2359 SARLETSSSASAN

-2389 AAESDNGSRGPVW
+2389 AAESGNDSRGPVW
-2402 PYVVLGLGV
+2402 PYVVLGLGL
-2411 AGILGAGVWWLLAR
+2411 AGTLGAGAWWLLAR

-2430 VR
+2430 MR

>member
-18 GQAGSSA
+18 GKAGSSA
-25 PSGVKTAAQRSATSP
+25 PSDVKIAAQRSATSP
-40 IRRVFSTFLAVTL
+40 IRRVFSVFLAVTL

-62 LAETQD
+62 LAETQN
-68 AAVSSAQEQSQELDG
+68 AAASSVQAQSQELDG
-83 ALAQGRNAESPESV
+83 ALAQDRNAESSESA

-110 DAATSDSDQGE
+110 DAAASDSEQAASDQPE
-121 TSAQPETPAAFAKPE
+121 ATAASAQPK

-146 NLADTLSDGDDAA
+146 NLANALSSDNDAA
-159 AQSDA
+159 AQADA

-176 AKDKDSSYSTK
+176 AKDNSYSTK

-214 PGTWTYAWMAGT
+214 PGTWTYAWMAGP
-226 KNSASISDYT
+226 KNSGSISDYT

-241 SQSLTVTSE
+241 SQSLTITSD

-323 TDDIDVS
+323 TDDINVS

-341 TFAVIEGQTASTLAL
+341 TFAVIEGQTASTFAL
-356 TPEYQGKYIK
+356 TSEYQGKYIK

-439 APSYSATWETIEGQN
+439 APSYSTTWETIEGQN
-454 SNTLSVDDGLEGCY
+454 ASTLSVDDGLEGYY

-473 NAGANDVA
+473 NAGANDVT
-481 YGGYSTSYVGPFKQ
+481 YGDYSTGYVGPFKQ

-539 SKLNYQWQQ
+539 SKLNFQWQQ

-573 QGKYIKCVVSSKI
+573 QGKCVKCIVSSKI

-594 ATSVIAAAGSIN
+594 ATSVIAAAGSVN

-616 GKINVGDTLTA
+616 GKVNVGDTLTA
-627 TAMASSD
+627 SATAASG
-634 DVSDNPGVAWSWYY
+634 DVSDNPRVAWSWYY
-648 GDSSNSCTTKIEGVQ
+648 GDSSTSCNTKIEGAQ
-663 SNTFTVTDSYLG
+663 SNTFTVTDAYLG

-686 GEAKATRGPVVEAG
+686 GEVEATRGPVVEAG
-700 AVTLHHVEVT
+700 AVALHHVELT

-721 AAYTSSYSKVSPTDK
+721 AAYISSYSKVSPTDK

-774 KFIRVKAIS
+774 KYIRVKAVS
-783 DGAVVSTQKPPSY
+783 DGSVVSTQKPSY
-796 GSGTTSVNP
+796 YGGTTSVDP

-824 VSTAILQVGRTVTPQ
+824 VATAILQVGRTVTPQ
-839 AKVSSGYYNENAPD
+839 AKVSSGYYDQNAPN
-853 DAKLTYAW
+853 DAKLIYTW
-861 YAKGEE
+861 YAKGGE
-867 DADWQQVTA
+867 DGDWQQVTG

-881 GRLTIGA
+881 GTLTIGA
-888 SLVGKSLKV
+888 SLAGKSLKV
-897 AAYSLDNTVEWVS
+897 TAYSLDNTVEWVS
-910 GTTVTA
+910 GTTVAA
-916 AGEYNLLRVITTPQA
+916 AGEYDLLRVITTPQA

-963 DDGVAFSWFAADT
+963 EDGVAFSWFAADT
-976 ADGQFTHLEGVEGAN
+976 ADGQFTQLEGVEGAN
-991 ITVPVAAA
+991 ITVPAAAA

-1020 KVIDRDSVDAVV
+1020 KVLDRDSVDAVV

-1063 GFQGVTVKVDSVQFV
+1063 GFQGVTAKVDSVQFV
-1078 STSDKATVGVS
+1078 SASDKATVGVS

-1154 NVAQQLTIGYSNGD
+1154 NVAQQLTIGYSDGD

-1298 TPTTRALGVDGKY
+1298 MPTTRALGVDGKY

-1336 PGESAAETSI
+1336 PGESAAATSI
-1346 TLMVTDKSN
+1346 TLTVTDKSN

-1365 YQVKPLDQENVD
+1365 YQVMPLDQANVD

-1382 MKQAKAG
+1382 MEQAKAG

-1401 AVTGNLHAFQ
+1401 AVTDNLHAFQ

-1425 DRSTTDATASG
+1425 DRSTTDATALG

-1464 SHENLRVTQPEYNTK
+1464 SHENLQVTQPEYNTK

-1640 AYGESAPT
+1640 AYG
-1648 DALSV
+1648 
-1653 SCEVVGQ
+1653 C
-1660 DADGNQQIWAQPT
+1660 
-1673 TIDMSDGSTAADLT
+1673 
-1687 RALFKQ
+1687 
-1693 VGLTADIQDSAYGF
+1693 
-1707 YLSTITSPF
+1707 PF
-1716 DKNVTLGW
+1716 
-1724 DQNTNKYWQLFING
+1724 
-1738 EYANFGADSCILHAG
+1738 
-1753 DKVSWVY
+1753 
-1760 GADGTMPG
+1760 
-1768 QMNVTV
+1768 
-1774 EVIGQ
+1774 
-1779 DGNGKAERWAQRSRS
+1779 
-1794 ELATATFDDICL
+1794 
-1806 SFFDECGLVC
+1806 
-1816 DIFKLGSA
+1816 
-1824 WDLVSITSPSGVTL
+1824 
-1838 KGGWNCLINGKAINS
+1838 
-1853 AAGLT
+1853 
-1858 LKSGDTI
+1858 
-1865 SWVHGTN
+1865 
-1872 TLPNLDEVTVD
+1872 
-1883 PSAPRPDWKADWAG
+1883 
-1897 DQSRPTMAATP
+1897 
-1908 TDYMKSE
+1908 
-1915 WTLDYKQFSSAQYAN
+1915 
-1930 ASEPVIVNGFV
+1930 GFV
-1941 YLAVGNRLLKIDSST
+1941 RGR
-1956 GEVLAQANLVS
+1956 
-1967 SIGYTTRP
+1967 
-1975 VYAQGVIMVPLDGG
+1975 
-1989 AVQALTADNLTT
+1989 
-2001 VWVTD
+2001 W
-2006 KLSDLAQSNSAITV
+2006 
-2020 NGNYAYVGTCDV
+2020 
-2032 DFEAG
+2032 
-2037 TFDNGFLTCIN
+2037 
-2048 ILTGAVVWQHN
+2048 
-2059 NAGEGYYWG
+2059 
-2068 GAVNVN
+2068 
-2074 GYTVVAT
+2074 
-2081 SAGTVEVLSGAGS
+2081 
-2094 VVSTVSLGA
+2094 
-2103 LVNSSCVASADGKTL
+2103 
-2118 YVMSRDGKLHVLAID
+2118 
-2133 EQGSLKEIKVVD
+2133 
-2145 LGLSGC
+2145 
-2151 ASMPTVSGSTMYVG
+2151 
-2165 GEVESGAAALAIV
+2165 
-2178 DLKSL
+2178 
-2183 ESTLVTQAD
+2183 
-2192 GALLP
+2192 P
-2197 GVKGYGGIKAAPL
+2197 G
-2210 VSTQNG
+2210 
-2216 ETYVYFTV
+2216 
-2224 NYGESSDWVNYNS
+2224 
-2237 GGGVYR
+2237 R
-2243 YKVGDA
+2243 
-2249 QATLAYDAKGFN
+2249 
-2261 NYCDSPVIC
+2261 
-2270 DAEGNLYYINDSG
+2270 
-2283 TLFKL
+2283 
-2288 AGGGVKPSP
+2288 
-2297 SPVPDP
+2297 
-2303 APVPGPASQPNPDP
+2303 
-2317 DSTAPGSDLGTQPTI
+2317 
-2332 AGSVAPASLPVTAG
+2332 
-2346 GSAQQADSMSASV
+2346 
-2359 SARQEVPSSASAN
+2359 
-2372 GATEQHAA
+2372 
-2380 TAASSDSSD
+2380 
-2389 AAESDNGSRGPVW
+2389 
-2402 PYVVLGLGV
+2402 
-2411 AGILGAGVWWLLAR
+2411 
-2425 RRLNG
+2425 
-2430 VR
+2430 

>member
-1 MTIGESSERA
+1 
-11 QSVGQTC
+11 
-18 GQAGSSA
+18 
-25 PSGVKTAAQRSATSP
+25 
-40 IRRVFSTFLAVTL
+40 
-53 AVSMTPSAA
+53 MTPSAA

-68 AAVSSAQEQSQELDG
+68 AAASSAQEQSQELDG
-83 ALAQGRNAESPESV
+83 ALAQDRNEEGPESATPS
-97 ASSAPGQTASGSP
+97 ASDQTASGSP
-110 DAATSDSDQGE
+110 DAAASDSEQAASD
-121 TSAQPETPAAFAKPE
+121 QPETVAASVQPE
-136 AAQASVSADE
+136 SAQANVSADE
-146 NLADTLSDGDDAA
+146 VLADTL
-159 AQSDA
+159 
-164 TLSSSAKVYIQD
+164 
-176 AKDKDSSYSTK
+176 
-187 SGSLSAGDTL
+187 
-197 WANVYDEEDW
+197 
-207 EEYSVSN
+207 
-214 PGTWTYAWMAGT
+214 P
-226 KNSASISDYT
+226 
-236 ELVGQ
+236 
-241 SQSLTVTSE
+241 
-250 MAGKYFI
+250 
-257 CKVTADGKDYY
+257 
-268 GPAKSYGSGVNAN
+268 NAN
-281 EIPGPVLSA
+281 EVPTSVLSA
-290 GQAQLYKVTLSS
+290 
-302 SAPAVGDTL
+302 D
-311 AATAF
+311 
-316 TSYSTQV
+316 
-323 TDDIDVS
+323 
-330 YTWSYSDSKYG
+330 
-341 TFAVIEGQTASTLAL
+341 
-356 TPEYQGKYIK
+356 
-366 VTASAGVN
+366 
-374 EQSATTSEAVM
+374 
-385 SAGAVKLAGV
+385 AVKLAGV

-412 YTGSSYSPTYVDD
+412 YTGSSYRPTYVDD
-425 SKVTYTWKKYKGTS
+425 SEVTYTWKKYKGTS
-439 APSYSATWETIEGQN
+439 APSYYATWETIEGQN
-454 SNTLSVDDGLEGCY
+454 DSTLSVDDGLEGYY

-473 NAGANDVA
+473 NAGANDVD
-481 YGGYSTSYVGPFKQ
+481 YDGYPSYVGPFKQ

-559 PGETQETLALTDAL
+559 PGETQETLALDDAL
-573 QGKYIKCVVSSKI
+573 QGKYVKCVVSSKI

-594 ATSVIAAAGSIN
+594 ATTAIAAAGSIN

-616 GKINVGDTLTA
+616 GKVNVGDTLTA
-627 TAMASSD
+627 TATAASG
-634 DVSDNPGVAWSWYY
+634 DVSDNPRVAWSWYY
-648 GDSSNSCTTKIEGVQ
+648 GDSSTSCNTKVEGAQ
-663 SNTFTVTDSYLG
+663 SNTFTVTDAYLG
-675 KYIQARADGGF
+675 KYIQTRADGGF

-700 AVTLHHVEVT
+700 AVTLHHVELT
-710 GSAKVGAVLTA
+710 GSAKAGAVLTA
-721 AAYTSSYSKVSPTDK
+721 AAYISSYSKVSPTDK

-751 SDFKD
+751 SGFKD
-756 IQDAADQPTYTVS
+756 IQDAVDQPTYTVS

-774 KFIRVKAIS
+774 KYIRVKAVS
-783 DGAVVSTQKPPSY
+783 DGAVVSTQKPSY
-796 GSGTTSVNP
+796 YGGTTSVDP

-824 VSTAILQVGRTVTPQ
+824 VATTILQVGRTVTPQ
-839 AKVSSGYYNENAPD
+839 AKVSSGYYNQNAPD
-853 DAKLTYAW
+853 DAKLIYTW
-861 YAKGEE
+861 YAKGGE
-867 DADWQQVTA
+867 DGDWQQVTA

-881 GRLTIGA
+881 GTLTIGA
-888 SLVGKSLKV
+888 SLAGKTLKV
-897 AAYSLDNTVEWVS
+897 TAYSLDNTVEWVS
-910 GTTVTA
+910 GTTVAA
-916 AGEYNLLRVITTPQA
+916 AGEYDLLRVITTPQA

-963 DDGVAFSWFAADT
+963 DDGVTFSWFAADT
-976 ADGQFTHLEGVEGAN
+976 ADGQFAQLEGVEGAN
-991 ITVPVAAA
+991 ITVPAAAA
-999 GKYLKVVATSGSSH
+999 GKYLKVVAASGSSR

-1041 PAPVYGNDTNLNSVL
+1041 PAPAYGNDTNLNSVL

-1063 GFQGVTVKVDSVQFV
+1063 GFQGVTAKVDSVQFV
-1078 STSDKATVGVS
+1078 STSDKATVGIS
-1089 AADDDTNGDITFF
+1089 AAADSTNGDITFF
-1102 DMDPNEYSGY
+1102 DMDPNEYTGY
-1112 NFNGLRTATVSFT
+1112 NFDGLRTATVSFT

-1135 APGSILIPW
+1135 APVGVNIPW
-1144 NEDMLQQRLD
+1144 NEDKLQQRLD
-1154 NVAQQLTIGYSNGD
+1154 NVAQQLVIGYSSGD

-1174 GKVTLPYRAGSA
+1174 GKVTLPYCAGSA

-1223 TLTAAVKLLSN
+1223 TLTATVKLLSN

-1243 GAHAFDITVK
+1243 GTHAFDITVK
-1253 GDPDKVAAEKA
+1253 GNPDKVAAEKA
-1264 ALQKKVDAGFTYDN
+1264 ALQKKVDAGFMYDN

-1298 TPTTRALGVDGKY
+1298 MPTTRTLDVDGKY

-1317 ASTDHVSF
+1317 ASTDRISF

-1336 PGESAAETSI
+1336 PGESAAATSI
-1346 TLMVTDKSN
+1346 MLTVTDKLN

-1365 YQVKPLDQENVD
+1365 YQVEPLDQENVD

-1382 MKQAKAG
+1382 MEQAKAG

-1425 DRSTTDATASG
+1425 DRSTTDATALG

-1464 SHENLRVTQPEYNTK
+1464 SHENLQVTQPEYNSK

-1487 SQKYARYAERFPDN
+1487 SQKYARYAERFPGN

-1514 TITVIGTSGIVN
+1514 TITVTGTSGIAN

-1591 VSPFDKSLT
+1591 ASPFDKDLT
-1600 LGYDQKTG
+1600 LGWDSKTG

-1624 GGYVLEE
+1624 GGYILEE

-1687 RALFKQ
+1687 RAMFKQ
-1693 VGLTADIQDSAYGF
+1693 VGLMADIQDSAYGV

-1724 DQNTNKYWQLFING
+1724 DQNTGKYWQLFING

-1760 GADGTMPG
+1760 GADSTMPG

-1816 DIFKLGSA
+1816 DVRHLGSTWLLA
-1824 WDLVSITSPSGVTL
+1824 SITSPSGVKL
-1838 KGGWNCLINGKAINS
+1838 QGGWNCLINGKAINS
-1853 AAGLT
+1853 SDGLT

-1865 SWVHGTN
+1865 SWVYGTN

-1897 DQSRPTMAATP
+1897 DQSRPTTVATP
-1908 TDYMKSE
+1908 TDYMKSG

-1975 VYAQGVIMVPLDGG
+1975 VYAQGVIIVPLDGG

-2006 KLSDLAQSNSAITV
+2006 KLSDSAQSNSAITV

-2032 DFEAG
+2032 DFAAG

-2133 EQGSLKEIKVVD
+2133 EQGSIKETKVVD

-2151 ASMPTVSGSTMYVG
+2151 ASMPTVNGGTMYVG
-2165 GEVESGAAALAIV
+2165 GEVESGASALAIV
-2178 DLKSL
+2178 DLDSL
-2183 ESTLVTQAD
+2183 ASTLITQAD
-2192 GALLP
+2192 GAPLP
-2197 GVKGYGGIKAAPL
+2197 WTKGLGGIKAAPL

-2224 NYGESSDWVNYNS
+2224 NSGETSDWVNYTS

-2261 NYCDSPVIC
+2261 NCCDSPVIC

-2288 AGGGVKPSP
+2288 VGGGVKPTLA
-2297 SPVPDP
+2297 PVPDP
-2303 APVPGPASQPNPDP
+2303 APVPGPAPQPNPNPDP
-2317 DSTAPGSDLGTQPTI
+2317 APGSDLGTQPTI
-2332 AGSVAPASLPVTAG
+2332 AGAVAPASLPVAAG
-2346 GSAQQADSMSASV
+2346 GAAQQTDSV
-2359 SARQEVPSSASAN
+2359 SASASARLETSSSASASS
-2372 GATEQHAA
+2372 AAEQHAA
-2380 TAASSDSSD
+2380 TATSSDSSD
-2389 AAESDNGSRGPVW
+2389 AAESDNGSRGPIW

-2411 AGILGAGVWWLLAR
+2411 AGILGAGVWWLLAK

>member
-1 MTIGESSERA
+1 
-11 QSVGQTC
+11 
-18 GQAGSSA
+18 
-25 PSGVKTAAQRSATSP
+25 
-40 IRRVFSTFLAVTL
+40 
-53 AVSMTPSAA
+53 MTPSAA
-62 LAETQD
+62 LADAQAAAGAHAEQAPSEAQQPGN
-68 AAVSSAQEQSQELDG
+68 AAV
-83 ALAQGRNAESPESV
+83 
-97 ASSAPGQTASGSP
+97 
-110 DAATSDSDQGE
+110 
-121 TSAQPETPAAFAKPE
+121 
-136 AAQASVSADE
+136 
-146 NLADTLSDGDDAA
+146 DAA
-159 AQSDA
+159 ASDAASGAASKQAAQNDEAASSQQSASQQHETEQAQQPAESKANGESASAAAPAAQVSPQSAEAPGATDNATAPAVQSDVA
-164 TLSSSAKVYIQD
+164 LTSSAKVYIQD
-176 AKDKDSSYSTK
+176 KQDKDSTWSNKY
-187 SGSLSAGDTL
+187 GSLSAGDVL
-197 WANVYDEEDW
+197 WANMYDDVETTDYWGDPDTETK
-207 EEYSVSN
+207 SIAN
-214 PGTWTYAWMAGT
+214 PGTWTYTWLAGT
-226 KNSASISDYT
+226 EKSGTIDSFT
-236 ELVGQ
+236 EEVGHE
-241 SQSLTVTSE
+241 QSLTVTSD

-257 CKVTADGKDYY
+257 CKVTANGKDYY
-268 GPAKSYGSGVNAN
+268 GPAKSYGEGVNAN
-281 EIPGPVLSA
+281 YIPGPVLAA
-290 GQAQLYKVTLSS
+290 GQASLYNVKLSNSAPSVGDALTATAYTDYSTPASADINVTFTWYSSNSSSGTWTKIEGETGATLTLS
-302 SAPAVGDTL
+302 D
-311 AATAF
+311 
-316 TSYSTQV
+316 
-323 TDDIDVS
+323 
-330 YTWSYSDSKYG
+330 
-341 TFAVIEGQTASTLAL
+341 AL
-356 TPEYQGKYIK
+356 QGKYIK
-366 VTASAGVN
+366 VVASAGVN
-374 EQSATTSEAVM
+374 DVEAKISEAVM
-385 SAGAVKLAGV
+385 AAGAVKLAGV
-395 ELKASSTEIG
+395 KLTASSKEVG
-405 ATLTAKA
+405 ATLTAAA
-412 YTGSSYSPTYVDD
+412 YAGSSYSPTYVDN
-425 SKVTYTWKKYKGTS
+425 SKVTYTWKYYKGTS
-439 APSYSATWETIEGQN
+439 APN
-454 SNTLSVDDGLEGCY
+454 SSTAWTDIPGVVGPTFTVTDDYVGCY
-468 VTVSA
+468 ITVSA
-473 NAGANDVA
+473 KAGANTVTFGSYPD
-481 YGGYSTSYVGPFKQ
+481 YGIGPFKL
-495 AGAVDIYSALLAPAG
+495 AGAVDIYSAVLADA
-510 SESGSYVYCVGDTVR
+510 ESGSTGYIYTADQTVR
-525 ALAKEKGASSFIEA
+525 ALAREQGAASGVYIDSEK
-539 SKLNYQWQQ
+539 LTYQWQV
-548 SDSKNGSYTDI
+548 SDSKNGTYTNI
-559 PGETQETLALTDAL
+559 EGATNQVLPLSAYEGNFV
-573 QGKYIKCVVSSKI
+573 KCVITAKVGGSTYPTKPTNKIAAPGSVNVSSVKL
-586 GSSKYTTR
+586 S
-594 ATSVIAAAGSIN
+594 TSG
-606 VTKVQFEGST
+606 KV
-616 GKINVGDTLTA
+616 NVGDTITA
-627 TAMASSD
+627 TATASGT
-634 DVSDNPGVAWSWYY
+634 DVSDSDCVTWQWYW
-648 GDSSNSCTTKIEGVQ
+648 GESGTTCTNKIEGVT
-663 SNTFTVTDSYLG
+663 SRSFTVTDAYEG
-675 KYIQARADGGF
+675 KYLVAAADGGF
-686 GEAKATRGPVVEAG
+686 GDCTSSYVGPAVQPG
-700 AVTLHHVEVT
+700 SVTLYKVEVT
-710 GSAKVGAVLTA
+710 GSAKVGATLTA
-721 AAYTSSYSKVSPTDK
+721 TAYKSTYTQVASTDR
-736 VHYQWQY
+736 VRYQWQFADTKTT
-743 ADSKTTSD
+743 ADSA
-751 SDFKD
+751 FKD
-756 IQDAADQPTYTVS
+756 IAGATGATYQVTDS
-769 DAMVG
+769 MVG
-774 KFIRVKAIS
+774 KYLRVKAIS
-783 DGAVVSTQKPPSY
+783 DGTAVSTQKPSY
-796 GSGTTSVNP
+796 SGSTSVDP
-805 IGPVT
+805 LGPVT

-815 TLSSVEIKD
+815 TLSAVELQNPY
-824 VSTAILQVGRTVTPQ
+824 SALLQVGATITPQ
-839 AKVSSGYYNENAPD
+839 AKVASGYYDKDAPE
-853 DAKLTYAW
+853 DAKLTYTW
-861 YAKGEE
+861 YAKGEG
-867 DADWQQVTA
+867 DADWQQVTE
-876 GVSSD
+876 GVAANGS
-881 GRLTIGA
+881 LAIGEA
-888 SLVGKSLKV
+888 LVGKSLKV
-897 AAYSLDNTVEWVS
+897 TAYSLDNTVEWAS
-910 GTTVTA
+910 GTTVSP
-916 AGEYNLLRVITTPQA
+916 AGQYNLLRVTTTPQS
-931 ISSTTHLVT
+931 ISSSTHVIT
-940 GDAVTAEA
+940 GDTVTAQA
-948 QSKRADSNTINGVKV
+948 QAVRADGNSYTGITVS
-963 DDGVAFSWFAADT
+963 DGVTFTWYAADS
-976 ADGQFTHLEGVEGAN
+976 ADGVFSQLEGVSGAS
-991 ITVPVAAA
+991 ISVPDAAA
-999 GKYLKVVATSGSSH
+999 GKYLKVVAESGSSR

-1020 KVIDRDSVDAVV
+1020 PVIDRTSLEALA
-1032 QKLSDKNVK
+1032 QKLSAANFK
-1041 PAPVYGNDTNLNSVL
+1041 PTPTYGQDTNINDVL
-1056 EAKIAEL
+1056 SAKIAEL
-1063 GFQGVTVKVDSVQFV
+1063 GFEGVSVKVKSVSFTA
-1078 STSDKATVGVS
+1078 SSDKATVGIS
-1089 AADDDTNGDITFF
+1089 AEDDTNGNITYFF
-1102 DMDPNEYSGY
+1102 MDPNEYSGY

-1298 TPTTRALGVDGKY
+1298 MPTTRALGVDGKY

-1336 PGESAAETSI
+1336 PGESAAATSI
-1346 TLMVTDKSN
+1346 TLTVTDKSN

-1382 MKQAKAG
+1382 MEQAKAG

-1401 AVTGNLHAFQ
+1401 AVTDNLHAFQ

-1425 DRSTTDATASG
+1425 DRSTTDATALG

-1464 SHENLRVTQPEYNTK
+1464 SHENLQVTQPEYNTK

-1774 EVIGQ
+1774 EAIGQ

-1816 DIFKLGSA
+1816 DVRHLGSTWLLA
-1824 WDLVSITSPSGVTL
+1824 SITSPSGVKL
-1838 KGGWNCLINGKAINS
+1838 QGGWNCLINGKAINS
-1853 AAGLT
+1853 SNGLT

-1865 SWVHGTN
+1865 SWVYGTN

-1897 DQSRPTMAATP
+1897 DQSRPTTAATP
-1908 TDYMKSE
+1908 TDYMKSG
-1915 WTLDYKQFSSAQYAN
+1915 WTFDYKQFSSTQYAN

-2006 KLSDLAQSNSAITV
+2006 KLSDSAQSNSAITV

-2032 DFEAG
+2032 DFGAG

-2133 EQGSLKEIKVVD
+2133 EQGSIKETKVVD

-2151 ASMPTVSGSTMYVG
+2151 ASMPTVNGGTMYVG
-2165 GEVESGAAALAIV
+2165 GEVESGASALAIV
-2178 DLKSL
+2178 DLDSL
-2183 ESTLVTQAD
+2183 ASTLITQAD
-2192 GALLP
+2192 GAPLP
-2197 GVKGYGGIKAAPL
+2197 WTKGLGGIKAAPL

-2224 NYGESSDWVNYNS
+2224 NSGETSDWVNYTS

-2249 QATLAYDAKGFN
+2249 QATLVYDAKGFN
-2261 NYCDSPVIC
+2261 NCCDSPVIC

-2288 AGGGVKPSP
+2288 VGGGVKPSP

-2303 APVPGPASQPNPDP
+2303 APVPGPAPQPNPNP
-2317 DSTAPGSDLGTQPTI
+2317 APVPGSDLGTQPTV
-2332 AGSVAPASLPVTAG
+2332 AGAVAPASLPVAAG
-2346 GSAQQADSMSASV
+2346 GAAQQTDSV
-2359 SARQEVPSSASAN
+2359 SASASARLETSSSASAS
-2372 GATEQHAA
+2372 GAAEQHAA
-2380 TAASSDSSD
+2380 TATSSDSSD
-2389 AAESDNGSRGPVW
+2389 AAESDNGSRGPIW

-2411 AGILGAGVWWLLAR
+2411 AGILGAGVWWLLAK

>member
-11 QSVGQTC
+11 QSVGQTRV
-18 GQAGSSA
+18 QAGSSA
-25 PSGVKTAAQRSATSP
+25 PSGAKTAAQRSATSP
-40 IRRVFSTFLAVTL
+40 IRRAFSVFLAATL

-68 AAVSSAQEQSQELDG
+68 AAAVAAQSQ
-83 ALAQGRNAESPESV
+83 AQLQDDSLTPDRNTESSESV
-97 ASSAPGQTASGSP
+97 APSASDAPDVTAS
-110 DAATSDSDQGE
+110 DSEQTE
-121 TSAQPETPAAFAKPE
+121 TSAQPEAAAASAQPE
-136 AAQASVSADE
+136 VAQAGVYADGG
-146 NLADTLSDGDDAA
+146 LADRLSDEDDAA
-159 AQSDA
+159 AQADEP
-164 TLSSSAKVYIQD
+164 LSSAAKVCIKD
-176 AKDKDSSYSTK
+176 SKDKDNSYSTK
-187 SGSLSAGDTL
+187 SGPLSAGDIL
-197 WANVYDEEDW
+197 WANVYDEDDW
-207 EEYSVSN
+207 DEYSVSN

-226 KNSASISDYT
+226 ENSGSISDYT

-241 SQSLTVTSE
+241 SQSLTVTSD

-268 GPAKSYGSGVNAN
+268 GPAKSYGSGLNASA
-281 EIPGPVLSA
+281 IPGPVLSA
-290 GQAQLYKVTLSS
+290 GQAKLYKVTLSS
-302 SAPAVGDTL
+302 SAPSVGDVLT
-311 AATAF
+311 ATAY
-316 TSYSTQV
+316 TDYSTKV

-341 TFAVIEGQTASTLAL
+341 TFTAIEGQSAGTFAL
-356 TPEYQGKYIK
+356 TSDYQGKYIK
-366 VTASAGVN
+366 VTASAGAN
-374 EQSATTSEAVM
+374 EQSATTSEAVL
-385 SAGAVKLAGV
+385 SAGSVKLTGV
-395 ELKASSTEIG
+395 ELSASSNEIG

-412 YTGSSYSPTYVDD
+412 YAGSSYSPTYIDD
-425 SKVTYTWKKYKGTS
+425 SKVTYTWKKYKGAY
-439 APSYSATWETIEGQN
+439 APSSYATWEIIDGQHG
-454 SNTLSVDDGLEGCY
+454 STLSVDDSLEEYY

-473 NAGANDVA
+473 NAGANDVT

-525 ALAKEKGASSFIEA
+525 VLAKEKGAASFIDA
-539 SKLNYQWQQ
+539 SKLNFQWQQ
-548 SDSKNGSYTDI
+548 SDSKNGSYADI

-573 QGKYIKCVVSSKI
+573 QGKYIKCAVSSKI
-586 GSSKYTTR
+586 GSSQYSTR
-594 ATSVIAAAGSIN
+594 ATSIIAAAGSIN
-606 VTKVQFEGST
+606 VTRVQFEGPT
-616 GKINVGDTLTA
+616 GKVNVGDVLKAAA
-627 TAMASSD
+627 TAASG
-634 DVSDNPGVAWSWYY
+634 DVSDNPRVAWSWYY
-648 GDSSNSCTTKIEGVQ
+648 GDSSTSCNTKIDGAQ
-663 SNTFTVTDSYLG
+663 SNTLTVTDAYLG

-686 GEAKATRGPVVEAG
+686 GEEKATRGPVVEAG
-700 AVTLHHVEVT
+700 AVALHHVEVT

-743 ADSKTTSD
+743 ADSKTTFN

-756 IQDAADQPTYTVS
+756 IQDAVDQPTYAIS

-774 KFIRVKAIS
+774 KYIRVKAVS
-783 DGAVVSTQKPPSY
+783 DGAVVSTQKPSY
-796 GSGTTSVNP
+796 YGGTTSVNP

-824 VSTAILQVGRTVTPQ
+824 VSTAILQVGRAVTPQ

-853 DAKLTYAW
+853 DAKLTYVW
-861 YAKGEE
+861 YAKGGE
-867 DADWQQVTA
+867 DDDWQQVTA

-888 SLVGKSLKV
+888 SLAGKSLKV
-897 AAYSLDNTVEWVS
+897 TACSLDNTVEWVS
-910 GTTVTA
+910 GTTVA
-916 AGEYNLLRVITTPQA
+916 PAGEYNLLRVITTPQA

-963 DDGVAFSWFAADT
+963 DDGVAFSWFVADA
-976 ADGQFTHLEGVEGAN
+976 ADGQYTQLEGVEGAS
-991 ITVPVAAA
+991 ITVPDAAA
-999 GKYLKVVATSGSSH
+999 GKYLKVVATSGSSR

-1032 QKLSDKNVK
+1032 QKLSEKNVK
-1041 PAPVYGNDTNLNSVL
+1041 PVPEYGNDANLNSVL

-1063 GFQGVTVKVDSVQFV
+1063 GFQGVTAKVDSVQFV

-1089 AADDDTNGDITFF
+1089 AADDDTNGDIAFF

-1112 NFNGLRTATVSFT
+1112 NFDGLRTAKVSFT
-1125 LSKDGETAAY
+1125 LSKDGETASY
-1135 APGSILIPW
+1135 APGSVLIPW

-1186 NKYEVAWES
+1186 DKYEVAWES

-1205 GWSDYAGA
+1205 GWSNYAGA

-1223 TLTAAVKLLSN
+1223 TLTATVKLLSN

-1298 TPTTRALGVDGKY
+1298 MPTTRTLDVDGKY
-1311 YKIEYS
+1311 YKVEYS
-1317 ASTDHVSF
+1317 ASTDHISF

-1336 PGESAAETSI
+1336 PGESAAATSI
-1346 TLMVTDKSN
+1346 TLTITDKSN

-1365 YQVKPLDQENVD
+1365 YQVKPLDQANVD
-1377 AELAL
+1377 AELAF
-1382 MKQAKAG
+1382 MEQAKAG

-1464 SHENLRVTQPEYNTK
+1464 SHENLQVTQPEYNTK
-1479 ITITSNLS
+1479 IAITSSLS

-1501 QTYAKLANQEVTA
+1501 QAYAKLANQEITA
-1514 TITVIGTSGIVN
+1514 TITVTGTSGIVN
-1526 PQVSATCSVIGV
+1526 PQVSATCSVIGA
-1538 DAQGNQQTWAAAQN
+1538 DAQGNRQTWAAAQN

-1591 VSPFDKSLT
+1591 VSPFDKGLT
-1600 LGYDQKTG
+1600 LGWDSKTG

-1660 DADGNQQIWAQPT
+1660 DANGIQQIWTQPT
-1673 TIDMSDGSTAADLT
+1673 TIDVPDGSTAADLT
-1687 RALFKQ
+1687 RAAFKQ
-1693 VGLTADIQDSAYGF
+1693 AGLAADIQDSAYGF

-1716 DKNVTLGW
+1716 DKGLTLGY
-1724 DQNTNKYWQLFING
+1724 DQKTNKYWQLFING
-1738 EYANFGADSCILHAG
+1738 EYANFGADGCVLHAG

-1760 GADGTMPG
+1760 GSDGTMPG

-1779 DGNGKAERWAQRSRS
+1779 DGNGKAERWAQRSRN
-1794 ELATATFDDICL
+1794 ELATASFDDICL
-1806 SFFDECGLVC
+1806 SFFDECGLDC

-1824 WDLVSITSPSGVTL
+1824 WDLVSITSPSGV
-1838 KGGWNCLINGKAINS
+1838 KFQGGWNCLINGKAINS

-2032 DFEAG
+2032 DFGAG

-2094 VVSTVSLGA
+2094 VVGTVSLGA

-2133 EQGSLKEIKVVD
+2133 EQGSIKETKVVD

-2151 ASMPTVSGSTMYVG
+2151 ASMPTVNGGTMYVG
-2165 GEVESGAAALAIV
+2165 GEVESGASALAIV
-2178 DLKSL
+2178 DLDSL
-2183 ESTLVTQAD
+2183 ASTLIIQAD
-2192 GALLP
+2192 GAPLP
-2197 GVKGYGGIKAAPL
+2197 WTKGLGGIKAAPL

-2224 NYGESSDWVNYNS
+2224 NSGETSDWVNYTS

-2249 QATLAYDAKGFN
+2249 QATLVYDAKGFN
-2261 NYCDSPVIC
+2261 NCCDSPVIC
-2270 DAEGNLYYINDSG
+2270 DAKGNLYYINDSG

-2288 AGGGVKPSP
+2288 VGGGSKPSP

-2303 APVPGPASQPNPDP
+2303 APVPNPAPQPNPNPDP
-2317 DSTAPGSDLGTQPTI
+2317 VPGSDLGTQPTI
-2332 AGSVAPASLPVTAG
+2332 AGLVAPASLPVTAG
-2346 GSAQQADSMSASV
+2346 GSAQQADSMLASV
-2359 SARQEVPSSASAN
+2359 SARQEVSSSASAN

-2389 AAESDNGSRGPVW
+2389 AAESGNDSRGPVW
-2402 PYVVLGLGV
+2402 PYVVLGLGL
-2411 AGILGAGVWWLLAR
+2411 AGILGAGAWWLLAK
-2425 RRLNG
+2425 RRLSG
-2430 VR
+2430 IK

>member
-1 MTIGESSERA
+1 
-11 QSVGQTC
+11 
-18 GQAGSSA
+18 
-25 PSGVKTAAQRSATSP
+25 
-40 IRRVFSTFLAVTL
+40 
-53 AVSMTPSAA
+53 MTPSAA

-68 AAVSSAQEQSQELDG
+68 AAAPSVQAQSQEPDG
-83 ALAQGRNAESPESV
+83 ALKQGQSTGSSESAAPS
-97 ASSAPGQTASGSP
+97 ASDLTASGSS
-110 DAATSDSDQGE
+110 DAAASDSEQSKTSDRPE
-121 TSAQPETPAAFAKPE
+121 TAAASAQPK
-136 AAQASVSADE
+136 AAQTSVSADE
-146 NLADTLSDGDDAA
+146 NLANALSSDNDAA
-159 AQSDA
+159 AQADA
-164 TLSSSAKVYIQD
+164 ALSSSAKVYIQD
-176 AKDKDSSYSTK
+176 AKDKDNSYSTK

-207 EEYSVSN
+207 EECSVSN

-241 SQSLTVTSE
+241 SQSLTITSD

-268 GPAKSYGSGVNAN
+268 GPASYGSGVSAD

-302 SAPAVGDTL
+302 STPVVGDTL
-311 AATAF
+311 AATAY

-323 TDDIDVS
+323 TDDVNVS

-341 TFAVIEGQTASTLAL
+341 TFAVIEGQTASTFAL
-356 TPEYQGKYIK
+356 TSEYQGKYIK
-366 VTASAGVN
+366 VMASAGVN
-374 EQSATTSEAVM
+374 EQSATTSEAVLP
-385 SAGAVKLAGV
+385 AGAVKLAGV
-395 ELKASSTEIG
+395 ELKAPSTEIG

-412 YTGSSYSPTYVDD
+412 YTGLSNSPTYVDD

-439 APSYSATWETIEGQN
+439 APSGSATWETIEGQ
-454 SNTLSVDDGLEGCY
+454 SGSTLSVDDSLEGWY

-481 YGGYSTSYVGPFKQ
+481 YGGYYTSYVGPFKQ
-495 AGAVDIYSALLAPAG
+495 AGAVDIYSALLAPAA

-525 ALAKEKGASSFIEA
+525 ALAKEKDASSFIDA

-548 SDSKNGSYTDI
+548 SDSKDGSYADI

-573 QGKYIKCVVSSKI
+573 QGKHVKCFVSSKI
-586 GSSKYTTR
+586 GNSKYTTR
-594 ATSVIAAAGSIN
+594 ATNVIAAVGSIN

-616 GKINVGDTLTA
+616 GKVNVGDTLTA
-627 TAMASSD
+627 TATAASG
-634 DVSDNPGVAWSWYY
+634 DVSGSPCVAWSWYY
-648 GDSSNSCTTKIEGVQ
+648 GDSSKSCNTKIEGVQ
-663 SNTFTVTDSYLG
+663 GNTFTVTDAYLG

-686 GEAKATRGPVVEAG
+686 GEVEATRGPVVEAG
-700 AVTLHHVEVT
+700 AVALHHVELT
-710 GSAKVGAVLTA
+710 GSAKAGAVLTA
-721 AAYTSSYSKVSPTDK
+721 AAYISSYSKVSPTDK

-756 IQDAADQPTYTVS
+756 IQDAADQPTYAIS

-774 KFIRVKAIS
+774 KYIRVKAVS
-783 DGAVVSTQKPPSY
+783 DGSVVSTQKPLYY
-796 GSGTTSVNP
+796 GGTTSVDP

-824 VSTAILQVGRTVTPQ
+824 VATAILQVGRTVTPQ
-839 AKVSSGYYNENAPD
+839 AKVSSGYYNQNAPD
-853 DAKLTYAW
+853 DAKLTYTW
-861 YAKGEE
+861 YAKGGE
-867 DADWQQVTA
+867 DGDWQQVTG

-881 GRLTIGA
+881 GTLTIGA
-888 SLVGKSLKV
+888 SLAGKSLKV
-897 AAYSLDNTVEWVS
+897 TAYSLDNTVEWVS
-910 GTTVTA
+910 GTTVAA
-916 AGEYNLLRVITTPQA
+916 AGEYDLLRVITTPQA

-963 DDGVAFSWFAADT
+963 EDGVAFSWFAADT
-976 ADGQFTHLEGVEGAN
+976 ADGQFTQLEGVEGAN
-991 ITVPVAAA
+991 ITVPAAAA
-999 GKYLKVVATSGSSH
+999 GKYLKVLATSGSSH

-1063 GFQGVTVKVDSVQFV
+1063 GFQGVTAKVGSVQFV

-1112 NFNGLRTATVSFT
+1112 NFDGLRTATVSFT

-1135 APGSILIPW
+1135 APVNVNIPW
-1144 NEDMLQQRLD
+1144 NEDKLQQRLD
-1154 NVAQQLTIGYSNGD
+1154 NVAEQLAIGYSNGD

-1174 GKVTLPYRAGSA
+1174 GKVTLPYCAGSA

-1195 SSDQVKISGY
+1195 SSDQVKISGCS
-1205 GWSDYAGA
+1205 WSDYTGA

-1223 TLTAAVKLLSN
+1223 TLTATVKLLKN

-1243 GAHAFDITVK
+1243 GTHAFDITVK

-1264 ALQKKVDAGFTYDN
+1264 ALQKRVDAGFTYDN

-1298 TPTTRALGVDGKY
+1298 MPTTRALGVDGKY

-1336 PGESAAETSI
+1336 PGESAAATSI
-1346 TLMVTDKSN
+1346 MLTVTDKSN

-1365 YQVKPLDQENVD
+1365 YQVKPLDQENMD

-1382 MKQAKAG
+1382 MEQAKAG

-1401 AVTGNLHAFQ
+1401 AVTSNLHAFQ

-1425 DRSTTDATASG
+1425 DRSTTDATALG

-1464 SHENLRVTQPEYNTK
+1464 SHENLQVAQPEYNTK

-1514 TITVIGTSGIVN
+1514 TITVTGTSGIVN

-1552 LTLANGATAADLSEE
+1552 ITLANGATAADLSEE

-1580 NGSWGWALNTI
+1580 NGSWGWVLNTI
-1591 VSPFDKSLT
+1591 ASPFDKDLT

-1631 GDSVQWAYS
+1631 DDSVQWAYS

-1693 VGLTADIQDSAYGF
+1693 VGLLADIQDSASGF

-1716 DKNVTLGW
+1716 DKGLTLGY
-1724 DQNTNKYWQLFING
+1724 DPKTGKYWQLFING
-1738 EYANFGADSCILHAG
+1738 EYANFGADGCILHAG

-1768 QMNVTV
+1768 QMNITV
-1774 EVIGQ
+1774 EIIGK
-1779 DGNGKAERWAQRSRS
+1779 DSNGKAERWAQRSRN
-1794 ELATATFDDICL
+1794 ELATASFDDICL
-1806 SFFDECGLVC
+1806 SFFDECEPKC
-1816 DIFKLGSA
+1816 DIFRLGSA
-1824 WDLVSITSPSGVTL
+1824 WDLISVTSPSGVTL

-1865 SWVHGTN
+1865 SWVHGSN

-1897 DQSRPTMAATP
+1897 DQSRPTTAATP
-1908 TDYMKSE
+1908 TDYMKSD
-1915 WTLDYKQFSSAQYAN
+1915 WTLDYKQYSSAQYAN

-1956 GEVLAQANLVS
+1956 GAVVAQANLVS
-1967 SIGYTTRP
+1967 SIGFTTRP

-2001 VWVTD
+2001 VWATD
-2006 KLSDLAQSNSAITV
+2006 KLSDSAQSNSAITV

-2032 DFEAG
+2032 DFAAG
-2037 TFDNGFLTCIN
+2037 TYNNGFLTCIN

-2068 GAVNVN
+2068 GAVNVG

-2094 VVSTVSLGA
+2094 VVGTVSLGA
-2103 LVNSSCVASADGKTL
+2103 LVSSSCVASADGKTL

-2133 EQGSLKEIKVVD
+2133 EQGSIKETKAVD

-2151 ASMPTVSGSTMYVG
+2151 ASTPTVNGNTMYVG

-2178 DLKSL
+2178 DLSSFA
-2183 ESTLVTQAD
+2183 STLITQAD

-2197 GVKGYGGIKAAPL
+2197 GVKGYGGIKASPL

-2224 NYGESSDWVNYNS
+2224 NYGETSDWVNYTS

-2243 YKVGDA
+2243 YKVGDT

-2288 AGGGVKPSP
+2288 VGGGVKP

-2303 APVPGPASQPNPDP
+2303 APVPGPAPQPNPNPDP
-2317 DSTAPGSDLGTQPTI
+2317 APGSDLGTQPTA
-2332 AGSVAPASLPVTAG
+2332 AGLVAPASLPVAAG
-2346 GSAQQADSMSASV
+2346 GAAQQIDGVSTAA
-2359 SARQEVPSSASAN
+2359 SARQEVSSSASVS

-2380 TAASSDSSD
+2380 TANSSGSSDS
-2389 AAESDNGSRGPVW
+2389 AENDNNSRGPIW

-2411 AGILGAGVWWLLAR
+2411 AGIVGAGVWWLFAKR
-2425 RRLNG
+2425 RQSG
-2430 VR
+2430 IK

>member
-1 MTIGESSERA
+1 MTIGESSDRA
-11 QSVGQTC
+11 QSVGQICT
-18 GQAGSSA
+18 QAGASA
-25 PSGVKTAAQRSATSP
+25 PSGAKTAARRSVTSP

-68 AAVSSAQEQSQELDG
+68 AAASSAQEQSQELDG
-83 ALAQGRNAESPESV
+83 ALAQDRNEEGPESATPS
-97 ASSAPGQTASGSP
+97 ASDQTASGSP
-110 DAATSDSDQGE
+110 DAAASDSEQAASD
-121 TSAQPETPAAFAKPE
+121 QPETVAASVQPE
-136 AAQASVSADE
+136 SAQANVSADE
-146 NLADTLSDGDDAA
+146 VLADTL
-159 AQSDA
+159 
-164 TLSSSAKVYIQD
+164 
-176 AKDKDSSYSTK
+176 
-187 SGSLSAGDTL
+187 
-197 WANVYDEEDW
+197 
-207 EEYSVSN
+207 
-214 PGTWTYAWMAGT
+214 P
-226 KNSASISDYT
+226 
-236 ELVGQ
+236 
-241 SQSLTVTSE
+241 
-250 MAGKYFI
+250 
-257 CKVTADGKDYY
+257 
-268 GPAKSYGSGVNAN
+268 NAN
-281 EIPGPVLSA
+281 EVPTSVLSA
-290 GQAQLYKVTLSS
+290 
-302 SAPAVGDTL
+302 D
-311 AATAF
+311 
-316 TSYSTQV
+316 
-323 TDDIDVS
+323 
-330 YTWSYSDSKYG
+330 
-341 TFAVIEGQTASTLAL
+341 
-356 TPEYQGKYIK
+356 
-366 VTASAGVN
+366 
-374 EQSATTSEAVM
+374 
-385 SAGAVKLAGV
+385 AVKLAGV

-412 YTGSSYSPTYVDD
+412 YTGSSYRPTYVDD
-425 SKVTYTWKKYKGTS
+425 SEVTYTWKKYKGTS
-439 APSYSATWETIEGQN
+439 APSYYATWETIEGQN
-454 SNTLSVDDGLEGCY
+454 DSTLSVDDGLEGYY

-473 NAGANDVA
+473 NAGANDVD
-481 YGGYSTSYVGPFKQ
+481 YDGYPSYVGPFKQ

-559 PGETQETLALTDAL
+559 PGETQETLALDDAL
-573 QGKYIKCVVSSKI
+573 QGKYVKCVVSSKI

-594 ATSVIAAAGSIN
+594 ATTAIAAAGSIN

-616 GKINVGDTLTA
+616 GKVNVGDTLTA
-627 TAMASSD
+627 TATAASG
-634 DVSDNPGVAWSWYY
+634 DVSDNPRVAWSWYY
-648 GDSSNSCTTKIEGVQ
+648 GDSSTSCNTKVEGAQ
-663 SNTFTVTDSYLG
+663 SNTFTVTDAYLG

-700 AVTLHHVEVT
+700 AVTLHHVELT
-710 GSAKVGAVLTA
+710 GSAKAGAVLTA
-721 AAYTSSYSKVSPTDK
+721 AAYISSYSKVSPTDK

-751 SDFKD
+751 SGFKD
-756 IQDAADQPTYTVS
+756 IQDAVDQPTYTVS

-774 KFIRVKAIS
+774 KYIRVKAVS
-783 DGAVVSTQKPPSY
+783 DGAVVSTQKPSY
-796 GSGTTSVNP
+796 YGGTTSVDP

-824 VSTAILQVGRTVTPQ
+824 VATTILQVGRTVTPQ
-839 AKVSSGYYNENAPD
+839 AKVSSGYYNQNAPD
-853 DAKLTYAW
+853 DAKLIYTW
-861 YAKGEE
+861 YAKGGE
-867 DADWQQVTA
+867 DGDWQQVTA

-881 GRLTIGA
+881 GTLTIGA
-888 SLVGKSLKV
+888 SLAGKTLKV
-897 AAYSLDNTVEWVS
+897 TAYSLDNTVEWVS
-910 GTTVTA
+910 GTTVAA
-916 AGEYNLLRVITTPQA
+916 AGEYDLLRVITTPQA

-963 DDGVAFSWFAADT
+963 DDGVTFSWFAADT
-976 ADGQFTHLEGVEGAN
+976 ADGQFAQLEGVEGAN
-991 ITVPVAAA
+991 ITVPAAAA
-999 GKYLKVVATSGSSH
+999 GKYLKVVAASGSSR

-1041 PAPVYGNDTNLNSVL
+1041 PAPAYGNDTNLNSVL

-1063 GFQGVTVKVDSVQFV
+1063 GFQGVTAKVDSVQFV
-1078 STSDKATVGVS
+1078 STSDKATVGIS
-1089 AADDDTNGDITFF
+1089 AAADSTNGDITFF
-1102 DMDPNEYSGY
+1102 DMDPNEYTGY
-1112 NFNGLRTATVSFT
+1112 NFDGLRTATVSFT

-1135 APGSILIPW
+1135 APVGVNIPW
-1144 NEDMLQQRLD
+1144 NEDKLQQRLD
-1154 NVAQQLTIGYSNGD
+1154 NVAQQLVIGYSSGD

-1174 GKVTLPYRAGSA
+1174 GKVTLPYCAGSA

-1223 TLTAAVKLLSN
+1223 TLTATVKLLSN

-1243 GAHAFDITVK
+1243 GTHAFDITVK
-1253 GDPDKVAAEKA
+1253 GNPDKVAAEKA

-1298 TPTTRALGVDGKY
+1298 MPTTRTLDVDGKY

-1317 ASTDHVSF
+1317 ASTDRISF

-1336 PGESAAETSI
+1336 PGESAAATSI
-1346 TLMVTDKSN
+1346 MLTVTDKLN

-1365 YQVKPLDQENVD
+1365 YQVEPLDQENVD

-1382 MKQAKAG
+1382 MEQAKAG

-1425 DRSTTDATASG
+1425 DRSTTDATALG

-1464 SHENLRVTQPEYNTK
+1464 SHENLQVTQPEYNSK

-1487 SQKYARYAERFPDN
+1487 SQKYARYAERFPGN

-1514 TITVIGTSGIVN
+1514 TITVTGTSGIAN

-1591 VSPFDKSLT
+1591 ASPFDKDLT
-1600 LGYDQKTG
+1600 LGWDSKTG

-1624 GGYVLEE
+1624 GGYILEE

-1687 RALFKQ
+1687 RAMFKQ
-1693 VGLTADIQDSAYGF
+1693 VGLMADIQDSAYGV

-1724 DQNTNKYWQLFING
+1724 DQNTGKYWQLFING

-1760 GADGTMPG
+1760 GADSTMPG

-1816 DIFKLGSA
+1816 DVRHLGSTWLLA
-1824 WDLVSITSPSGVTL
+1824 SITSPSGVKL
-1838 KGGWNCLINGKAINS
+1838 QGGWNCLINGKAINS
-1853 AAGLT
+1853 SDGLT

-1865 SWVHGTN
+1865 SWVYGTN

-1897 DQSRPTMAATP
+1897 DQSRPTTVATP
-1908 TDYMKSE
+1908 TDYMKSG

-1975 VYAQGVIMVPLDGG
+1975 VYAQGVIIVPLDGG

-2006 KLSDLAQSNSAITV
+2006 KLSDSAQSNSAITV

-2032 DFEAG
+2032 DFAAG

-2133 EQGSLKEIKVVD
+2133 EQGSIKETKVVD

-2151 ASMPTVSGSTMYVG
+2151 ASMPTVNGGTMYVG
-2165 GEVESGAAALAIV
+2165 GEVESGASALAIV
-2178 DLKSL
+2178 DLDSL
-2183 ESTLVTQAD
+2183 ASTLITQAD
-2192 GALLP
+2192 GAPLP
-2197 GVKGYGGIKAAPL
+2197 WTKGLGGIKAAPL

-2224 NYGESSDWVNYNS
+2224 NSGETSDWVNYTS

-2261 NYCDSPVIC
+2261 NCCDSPVIC

-2288 AGGGVKPSP
+2288 VGGGVKPTLA
-2297 SPVPDP
+2297 PVPDP
-2303 APVPGPASQPNPDP
+2303 APVPGPAPQPNPNPDP
-2317 DSTAPGSDLGTQPTI
+2317 APGSDLGTQPTI
-2332 AGSVAPASLPVTAG
+2332 AGAVAPASLPVAAG
-2346 GSAQQADSMSASV
+2346 GAAQQTDSV
-2359 SARQEVPSSASAN
+2359 SASASARLETSSSASASS
-2372 GATEQHAA
+2372 AAEQHAA
-2380 TAASSDSSD
+2380 TATSSDSSD
-2389 AAESDNGSRGPVW
+2389 AAESDNGSRGPIW

-2411 AGILGAGVWWLLAR
+2411 AGILGAGVWWLLAK

>member
-1 MTIGESSERA
+1 MTIGESSDRA
-11 QSVGQTC
+11 QSVGQICT
-18 GQAGSSA
+18 QAGASA
-25 PSGVKTAAQRSATSP
+25 PSGAKTAARRSVTSP

-68 AAVSSAQEQSQELDG
+68 AAASSAQEQSQELDG
-83 ALAQGRNAESPESV
+83 ALAQDRNEEGPESATPS
-97 ASSAPGQTASGSP
+97 ASDQTASGSP
-110 DAATSDSDQGE
+110 DAAASDSEQAASD
-121 TSAQPETPAAFAKPE
+121 QPETVAASVQPE
-136 AAQASVSADE
+136 SAQANVSADE
-146 NLADTLSDGDDAA
+146 VLADTL
-159 AQSDA
+159 
-164 TLSSSAKVYIQD
+164 
-176 AKDKDSSYSTK
+176 
-187 SGSLSAGDTL
+187 
-197 WANVYDEEDW
+197 
-207 EEYSVSN
+207 
-214 PGTWTYAWMAGT
+214 P
-226 KNSASISDYT
+226 
-236 ELVGQ
+236 
-241 SQSLTVTSE
+241 
-250 MAGKYFI
+250 
-257 CKVTADGKDYY
+257 
-268 GPAKSYGSGVNAN
+268 NAN
-281 EIPGPVLSA
+281 EVPTSVLSA
-290 GQAQLYKVTLSS
+290 
-302 SAPAVGDTL
+302 D
-311 AATAF
+311 
-316 TSYSTQV
+316 
-323 TDDIDVS
+323 
-330 YTWSYSDSKYG
+330 
-341 TFAVIEGQTASTLAL
+341 
-356 TPEYQGKYIK
+356 
-366 VTASAGVN
+366 
-374 EQSATTSEAVM
+374 
-385 SAGAVKLAGV
+385 AVKLAGV

-412 YTGSSYSPTYVDD
+412 YTGSSYRPTYVDD
-425 SKVTYTWKKYKGTS
+425 SEVTYTWKKHKGTS
-439 APSYSATWETIEGQN
+439 APSYYATWETIEGQN
-454 SNTLSVDDGLEGCY
+454 DSTLSVDDGLEGYY

-473 NAGANDVA
+473 NAGANDVD
-481 YGGYSTSYVGPFKQ
+481 YDGYPSYVGPFKQ

-559 PGETQETLALTDAL
+559 PGETQETLALDDAL
-573 QGKYIKCVVSSKI
+573 QGKYVKCVVSSKI

-594 ATSVIAAAGSIN
+594 ATTAIAAAGSIN

-616 GKINVGDTLTA
+616 GKVNVGDTLTA
-627 TAMASSD
+627 TATAASG
-634 DVSDNPGVAWSWYY
+634 DVSDNPRVAWSWYY
-648 GDSSNSCTTKIEGVQ
+648 GDSSTSCNTKVEGAQ
-663 SNTFTVTDSYLG
+663 SNTFTVTDAYLG

-700 AVTLHHVEVT
+700 AVTLHHVELT
-710 GSAKVGAVLTA
+710 GSAKAGAVLTA
-721 AAYTSSYSKVSPTDK
+721 AAYISSYSKVSPTDK

-751 SDFKD
+751 SGFKD
-756 IQDAADQPTYTVS
+756 IQDAVDQPTYTVS

-774 KFIRVKAIS
+774 KYIRVKAVS
-783 DGAVVSTQKPPSY
+783 DGAVVSTQKPSY
-796 GSGTTSVNP
+796 YGGTTSVDP

-824 VSTAILQVGRTVTPQ
+824 VATTILQVGRTVTPQ
-839 AKVSSGYYNENAPD
+839 AKVSSGYYNQNAPD
-853 DAKLTYAW
+853 DAKLIYTW
-861 YAKGEE
+861 YAKGGE
-867 DADWQQVTA
+867 DGDWQQVTA

-881 GRLTIGA
+881 GTLTIGA
-888 SLVGKSLKV
+888 SLAGKTLKV
-897 AAYSLDNTVEWVS
+897 TAYSLDNTVEWVS
-910 GTTVTA
+910 GTTVAA
-916 AGEYNLLRVITTPQA
+916 AGEYDLLRVITTPQA

-963 DDGVAFSWFAADT
+963 DDGVTFSWFAADT
-976 ADGQFTHLEGVEGAN
+976 ADGQFAQLEGVEGAN
-991 ITVPVAAA
+991 ITVPAAAA
-999 GKYLKVVATSGSSH
+999 GKYLKVVAASGSSR

-1041 PAPVYGNDTNLNSVL
+1041 PAPAYGNDTNLNSVL

-1063 GFQGVTVKVDSVQFV
+1063 GFQGVTAKVDSVQFV
-1078 STSDKATVGVS
+1078 STSDKATVGIS
-1089 AADDDTNGDITFF
+1089 AAADSTNGDITFF
-1102 DMDPNEYSGY
+1102 DMDPNEYTGY
-1112 NFNGLRTATVSFT
+1112 NFDGLRTATVSFT

-1135 APGSILIPW
+1135 APVGVNIPW
-1144 NEDMLQQRLD
+1144 NEDKLQQRLD
-1154 NVAQQLTIGYSNGD
+1154 NVAQQLVIGYSSGD

-1174 GKVTLPYRAGSA
+1174 GKVTLPYCAGSA

-1223 TLTAAVKLLSN
+1223 TLTATVKLLSN

-1243 GAHAFDITVK
+1243 GTHAFDITVK
-1253 GDPDKVAAEKA
+1253 GNPDKVAAEKA

-1298 TPTTRALGVDGKY
+1298 MPTTRTLDVDGKY

-1317 ASTDHVSF
+1317 ASTDRISF

-1336 PGESAAETSI
+1336 PGESAAATSI
-1346 TLMVTDKSN
+1346 MLTVTDKLN

-1365 YQVKPLDQENVD
+1365 YQVEPLDQENVD

-1382 MKQAKAG
+1382 MEQAKAG

-1425 DRSTTDATASG
+1425 DRSTTDATALG

-1464 SHENLRVTQPEYNTK
+1464 SHENLQVTQPEYNSK

-1487 SQKYARYAERFPDN
+1487 SQKYARYAERFPGN

-1514 TITVIGTSGIVN
+1514 TITVTGTSGIAN

-1591 VSPFDKSLT
+1591 ASPFDKDLT
-1600 LGYDQKTG
+1600 LGWDSKTG

-1624 GGYVLEE
+1624 GGYILEE

-1687 RALFKQ
+1687 RAMFKQ
-1693 VGLTADIQDSAYGF
+1693 VGLMADIQDSAYGV

-1724 DQNTNKYWQLFING
+1724 DQNTGKYWQLFING

-1760 GADGTMPG
+1760 GADSTMPG

-1816 DIFKLGSA
+1816 DVRHLGSTWLLA
-1824 WDLVSITSPSGVTL
+1824 SITSPSGVKL
-1838 KGGWNCLINGKAINS
+1838 QGGWNCLINGKAINS
-1853 AAGLT
+1853 SDGLT

-1865 SWVHGTN
+1865 SWVYGTN

-1897 DQSRPTMAATP
+1897 DQSRPTTVATP
-1908 TDYMKSE
+1908 TDYMKSG

-1975 VYAQGVIMVPLDGG
+1975 VYAQGVIIVPLDGG

-2006 KLSDLAQSNSAITV
+2006 KLSDSAQSNSAITV

-2032 DFEAG
+2032 DFAAG

-2133 EQGSLKEIKVVD
+2133 EQGSIKETKVVD

-2151 ASMPTVSGSTMYVG
+2151 ASMPTVNGGTMYVG
-2165 GEVESGAAALAIV
+2165 GEVESGASALAIV
-2178 DLKSL
+2178 DLDSL
-2183 ESTLVTQAD
+2183 ASTLITQAD
-2192 GALLP
+2192 GAPLP
-2197 GVKGYGGIKAAPL
+2197 WTKGLGGIKAAPL

-2224 NYGESSDWVNYNS
+2224 NSGETSDWVNYTS

-2261 NYCDSPVIC
+2261 NCCDSPVIC

-2288 AGGGVKPSP
+2288 VGGGVKPTLA
-2297 SPVPDP
+2297 PVPDP
-2303 APVPGPASQPNPDP
+2303 APVPGPAPQPNPNPDP
-2317 DSTAPGSDLGTQPTI
+2317 APGSDLGTQPTI
-2332 AGSVAPASLPVTAG
+2332 AGAVAPASLPVAAG
-2346 GSAQQADSMSASV
+2346 GAAQQTDSV
-2359 SARQEVPSSASAN
+2359 SASASARLETSSSASASS
-2372 GATEQHAA
+2372 AAEQHAA
-2380 TAASSDSSD
+2380 TATSSDSSD
-2389 AAESDNGSRGPVW
+2389 AAESDNGSRGPIW

-2411 AGILGAGVWWLLAR
+2411 AGILGAGVWWLLAK

>member
-11 QSVGQTC
+11 QSVGQTRV
-18 GQAGSSA
+18 QAGSSA
-25 PSGVKTAAQRSATSP
+25 PSGAKTAAQRSATSP
-40 IRRVFSTFLAVTL
+40 IRRVFSVFLAATL

-68 AAVSSAQEQSQELDG
+68 AAAVAAQSQ
-83 ALAQGRNAESPESV
+83 AQLQDDSLTPDRNTESSESAAPS
-97 ASSAPGQTASGSP
+97 ASDAPDVTAS
-110 DAATSDSDQGE
+110 DSEQTE
-121 TSAQPETPAAFAKPE
+121 TSAQPEAAAASAQPE
-136 AAQASVSADE
+136 AAQAGVYADGG
-146 NLADTLSDGDDAA
+146 LADRLSDEDDAA
-159 AQSDA
+159 AQADEP
-164 TLSSSAKVYIQD
+164 LSSAAKVCIKD
-176 AKDKDSSYSTK
+176 SKDKDNSYSTK
-187 SGSLSAGDTL
+187 SGPLSAGDIL
-197 WANVYDEEDW
+197 WANVYDEDDW
-207 EEYSVSN
+207 DEYSVSN

-226 KNSASISDYT
+226 ENSGSISDYT

-241 SQSLTVTSE
+241 SQSLTVTSD

-268 GPAKSYGSGVNAN
+268 GPAKSYGSGLNAN

-311 AATAF
+311 AATAY

-341 TFAVIEGQTASTLAL
+341 TFAVIEGQTASTLVL

-374 EQSATTSEAVM
+374 EQSATASEAVM
-385 SAGAVKLAGV
+385 PAGAVKLAGV
-395 ELKASSTEIG
+395 EMKASSTEIG

-439 APSYSATWETIEGQN
+439 APSYSTTWETIEGQN
-454 SNTLSVDDGLEGCY
+454 SSTLSVDDGLEGCY

-495 AGAVDIYSALLAPAG
+495 AGAIDIYSALLAPAG
-510 SESGSYVYCVGDTVR
+510 SESGSYVYCVGDMVR
-525 ALAKEKGASSFIEA
+525 VLAKEKGASSFIEA

-573 QGKYIKCVVSSKI
+573 QGKYVKCFVSSKI
-586 GSSKYTTR
+586 GSSKYTTH

-616 GKINVGDTLTA
+616 GKVNVGDTLTA
-627 TAMASSD
+627 TAATASG
-634 DVSDNPGVAWSWYY
+634 DVSDNARVVWSWYY
-648 GDSSNSCTTKIEGVQ
+648 GDSSNSCNNKIEGAQ
-663 SNTFTVTDSYLG
+663 GNAFTVTDVYLG
-675 KYIQARADGGF
+675 KYIQVRADGGF
-686 GEAKATRGPVVEAG
+686 GEEKATRGPVVEAG
-700 AVTLHHVEVT
+700 AVALHHVEVT

-721 AAYTSSYSKVSPTDK
+721 AAYTSTYSKVSPTDK

-743 ADSKTTSD
+743 ADAKSTSD

-783 DGAVVSTQKPPSY
+783 DGAVVSTQKPSY
-796 GSGTTSVNP
+796 YGGTTSVNP

-853 DAKLTYAW
+853 DAKLTYVW
-861 YAKGEE
+861 YAKGGE
-867 DADWQQVTA
+867 DDDWQQVMA

-888 SLVGKSLKV
+888 SLAGKSLKV
-897 AAYSLDNTVEWVS
+897 TACSLDNTVEWVS
-910 GTTVTA
+910 GTTVA
-916 AGEYNLLRVITTPQA
+916 PAGEYNLLRVITTPQA

-963 DDGVAFSWFAADT
+963 DDGVAFSWFAADA
-976 ADGQFTHLEGVEGAN
+976 ADGQYTQLEGVEGAS
-991 ITVPVAAA
+991 ITVPDAAA
-999 GKYLKVVATSGSSH
+999 GKYLKVVATSGSSR

-1032 QKLSDKNVK
+1032 QKLSEKNVK
-1041 PAPVYGNDTNLNSVL
+1041 PVPEYGNDANLNSVL
-1056 EAKIAEL
+1056 EAKIAEM
-1063 GFQGVTVKVDSVQFV
+1063 GFQGVTAKVDSVQFV

-1112 NFNGLRTATVSFT
+1112 NFDGLRTAKVSFT
-1125 LSKDGETAAY
+1125 LSKNGETASY
-1135 APGSILIPW
+1135 APGSVLIPW

-1186 NKYEVAWES
+1186 NKYEVTWES

-1205 GWSDYAGA
+1205 GWSDYSGA

-1223 TLTAAVKLLSN
+1223 TLTATVKLLNN

-1243 GAHAFDITVK
+1243 GAHAFGITVK

-1264 ALQKKVDAGFTYDN
+1264 ALQKKVDSGFTYDN
-1278 VKYSGGNS
+1278 VKYSGGS
-1286 VADKDGLSDDLQ
+1286 SAADKDGLSDDLQ
-1298 TPTTRALGVDGKY
+1298 MPTTRALGVDGKY

-1336 PGESAAETSI
+1336 PGESAAATSI
-1346 TLMVTDKSN
+1346 TLTITDKSN

-1365 YQVKPLDQENVD
+1365 YQVKPLDQANVD

-1382 MKQAKAG
+1382 MEQAKAG

-1425 DRSTTDATASG
+1425 DRGTTDATALG

-1464 SHENLRVTQPEYNTK
+1464 SHENLQVTQPEYNTK
-1479 ITITSNLS
+1479 ITITSSLS

-1514 TITVIGTSGIVN
+1514 TITVTGTSGIVN
-1526 PQVSATCSVIGV
+1526 PRVSATCSVIGV
-1538 DAQGNQQTWAAAQN
+1538 DAQGNQQTWAAAQSF
-1552 LTLANGATAADLSEE
+1552 TLANGATAADLSEE

-1591 VSPFDKSLT
+1591 ASPFDKGLT
-1600 LGYDQKTG
+1600 LGWDSKTG

-1631 GDSVQWAYS
+1631 GDSIQWAYS

-1653 SCEVVGQ
+1653 SCEVIGQ
-1660 DADGNQQIWAQPT
+1660 DANGNQQIWAQPAI
-1673 TIDMSDGSTAADLT
+1673 IDMSEGSTAADLT

-1693 VGLTADIQDSAYGF
+1693 AGLVADIQDTAYGF

-1716 DKNVTLGW
+1716 DKGLTLGYNSATW
-1724 DQNTNKYWQLFING
+1724 SYWQLFVNG
-1738 EYANFGADSCILHAG
+1738 KYANVGADGCVLHAG

-1760 GADGTMPG
+1760 GSNGTMPG

-1779 DGNGKAERWAQRSRS
+1779 DSNGKAERWAQRSRN
-1794 ELATATFDDICL
+1794 ELATASFDDICL
-1806 SFFDECGLVC
+1806 SFFKECELDC
-1816 DIFKLGSA
+1816 ELFEQGSV
-1824 WDLVSITSPSGVTL
+1824 WDLISITSPSGV
-1838 KGGWNCLINGKAINS
+1838 KFQGGWNCLINGRAINS

-1897 DQSRPTMAATP
+1897 DQSRPTTAATP

-1956 GEVLAQANLVS
+1956 GEVVAQANLVS

-1989 AVQALTADNLTT
+1989 AVQALTADSLTT

-2006 KLSDLAQSNSAITV
+2006 KLSDSAQSNSAITI

-2032 DFEAG
+2032 DFVAG
-2037 TFDNGFLTCIN
+2037 TYDNGFLTCIN
-2048 ILTGAVVWQHN
+2048 ILTGAVVWRHN

-2068 GAVNVN
+2068 GAVNVG

-2133 EQGSLKEIKVVD
+2133 EQGSLKETKVVD

-2151 ASMPTVSGSTMYVG
+2151 ASMPTVNGSTMYVG

-2183 ESTLVTQAD
+2183 ESTLITQAD

-2216 ETYVYFTV
+2216 ETYVCFTV
-2224 NYGESSDWVNYNS
+2224 NYGESSDWVNYTS

-2270 DAEGNLYYINDSG
+2270 DAKGNLYYINDSG

-2288 AGGGVKPSP
+2288 VGGGSKPSP

-2303 APVPGPASQPNPDP
+2303 APVPNPAPQPNPNPDP
-2317 DSTAPGSDLGTQPTI
+2317 VPGSDLGTQPTI
-2332 AGSVAPASLPVTAG
+2332 AGLVAPASLPVTAG

-2359 SARQEVPSSASAN
+2359 SARQEVSSSASAN

-2389 AAESDNGSRGPVW
+2389 AAESDNDSRGPVW
-2402 PYVVLGLGV
+2402 PYVVLGLGL
-2411 AGILGAGVWWLLAR
+2411 AGILGAGAWWLLAK
-2425 RRLNG
+2425 RRLSG
-2430 VR
+2430 IK

>member
-1 MTIGESSERA
+1 MTIGESSDRA
-11 QSVGQTC
+11 QSVGQICT
-18 GQAGSSA
+18 QAGASA
-25 PSGVKTAAQRSATSP
+25 PSGAKTAARRSVTSP

-68 AAVSSAQEQSQELDG
+68 AAASSAQEQSQELDG
-83 ALAQGRNAESPESV
+83 ALAQDRNEEGPESATPS
-97 ASSAPGQTASGSP
+97 ASDQTASGSP
-110 DAATSDSDQGE
+110 DAAASDSEQAASD
-121 TSAQPETPAAFAKPE
+121 QPETVAASVQPE
-136 AAQASVSADE
+136 SAQANVSADE
-146 NLADTLSDGDDAA
+146 VLADTL
-159 AQSDA
+159 
-164 TLSSSAKVYIQD
+164 
-176 AKDKDSSYSTK
+176 
-187 SGSLSAGDTL
+187 
-197 WANVYDEEDW
+197 
-207 EEYSVSN
+207 
-214 PGTWTYAWMAGT
+214 P
-226 KNSASISDYT
+226 
-236 ELVGQ
+236 
-241 SQSLTVTSE
+241 
-250 MAGKYFI
+250 
-257 CKVTADGKDYY
+257 
-268 GPAKSYGSGVNAN
+268 NAN
-281 EIPGPVLSA
+281 EVPTSVLSA
-290 GQAQLYKVTLSS
+290 
-302 SAPAVGDTL
+302 D
-311 AATAF
+311 
-316 TSYSTQV
+316 
-323 TDDIDVS
+323 
-330 YTWSYSDSKYG
+330 
-341 TFAVIEGQTASTLAL
+341 
-356 TPEYQGKYIK
+356 
-366 VTASAGVN
+366 
-374 EQSATTSEAVM
+374 
-385 SAGAVKLAGV
+385 AVKLAGV

-412 YTGSSYSPTYVDD
+412 YTGSSYRPTYVDD
-425 SKVTYTWKKYKGTS
+425 SEVTYTWKKYKGTS
-439 APSYSATWETIEGQN
+439 APSYYATWETIEGQN
-454 SNTLSVDDGLEGCY
+454 DSTLSVDDGLEGYY

-473 NAGANDVA
+473 NAGANDVD
-481 YGGYSTSYVGPFKQ
+481 YDGYPSYVGPFKQ

-559 PGETQETLALTDAL
+559 PGETQETLALDDAL
-573 QGKYIKCVVSSKI
+573 QGKYVKCVVSSKI

-594 ATSVIAAAGSIN
+594 ATTAIAAAGSIN

-616 GKINVGDTLTA
+616 GKVNVGDTLTA
-627 TAMASSD
+627 TATAASG
-634 DVSDNPGVAWSWYY
+634 DVSDNPRVAWSWYY
-648 GDSSNSCTTKIEGVQ
+648 GDSSTSCNTKVEGAQ
-663 SNTFTVTDSYLG
+663 SNTFTVTDAYLG

-700 AVTLHHVEVT
+700 AVTLHHVELT
-710 GSAKVGAVLTA
+710 GSAKAGAVLTA
-721 AAYTSSYSKVSPTDK
+721 AAYISSYSKVSPTDK

-751 SDFKD
+751 SGFKD
-756 IQDAADQPTYTVS
+756 IQDAVDQPTYTVS

-774 KFIRVKAIS
+774 KYIRVKAVS
-783 DGAVVSTQKPPSY
+783 DGAVVSTQKPSY
-796 GSGTTSVNP
+796 YGGTTSVDP

-824 VSTAILQVGRTVTPQ
+824 VATTILQVGRTVTPQ
-839 AKVSSGYYNENAPD
+839 AKVSSGYYNQNAPD
-853 DAKLTYAW
+853 DAKLIYTW
-861 YAKGEE
+861 YAKGGE
-867 DADWQQVTA
+867 DGDWQQVTA

-881 GRLTIGA
+881 GTLTIGA
-888 SLVGKSLKV
+888 SLAGKTLKV
-897 AAYSLDNTVEWVS
+897 TAYSLDNTVEWVS
-910 GTTVTA
+910 GTTVAA
-916 AGEYNLLRVITTPQA
+916 AGEYDLLRVITTPQA

-963 DDGVAFSWFAADT
+963 DDGVTFSWFAADT
-976 ADGQFTHLEGVEGAN
+976 ADGQFAQLEGVEGAN
-991 ITVPVAAA
+991 ITVPAAAA
-999 GKYLKVVATSGSSH
+999 GKYLKVVAASGSSR

-1041 PAPVYGNDTNLNSVL
+1041 PAPAYGNDTNLNSVL

-1063 GFQGVTVKVDSVQFV
+1063 GFQGVTAKVDSVQFV
-1078 STSDKATVGVS
+1078 STSDKATVGIS
-1089 AADDDTNGDITFF
+1089 AAADSTNGDITFF
-1102 DMDPNEYSGY
+1102 DMDPNEYTGY
-1112 NFNGLRTATVSFT
+1112 NFDGLRTATVSFT

-1135 APGSILIPW
+1135 APVGVNIPW
-1144 NEDMLQQRLD
+1144 NEDKLQQRLD
-1154 NVAQQLTIGYSNGD
+1154 NVAQQLVIGYSSGD

-1174 GKVTLPYRAGSA
+1174 GKVTLPYCAGSA

-1223 TLTAAVKLLSN
+1223 TLTATVKLLSN

-1243 GAHAFDITVK
+1243 GTHAFDITVK
-1253 GDPDKVAAEKA
+1253 GNPDKVAAEKA
-1264 ALQKKVDAGFTYDN
+1264 ALQKKVDAGFMYDN

-1298 TPTTRALGVDGKY
+1298 MPTTRTLDVDGKY

-1317 ASTDHVSF
+1317 ASTDRISF

-1336 PGESAAETSI
+1336 PGESAAATSI
-1346 TLMVTDKSN
+1346 MLTVTDKLN

-1365 YQVKPLDQENVD
+1365 YQVEPLDQENVD

-1382 MKQAKAG
+1382 MEQAKAG

-1425 DRSTTDATASG
+1425 DRSTTDATALG

-1464 SHENLRVTQPEYNTK
+1464 SHENLQVTQPEYNSK

-1487 SQKYARYAERFPDN
+1487 SQKYARYAERFPGN

-1514 TITVIGTSGIVN
+1514 TITVTGTSGIAN

-1591 VSPFDKSLT
+1591 ASPFDKDLT
-1600 LGYDQKTG
+1600 LGWDSKTG

-1624 GGYVLEE
+1624 GGYILEE

-1687 RALFKQ
+1687 RAMFKQ
-1693 VGLTADIQDSAYGF
+1693 VGLMADIQDSAYGV

-1724 DQNTNKYWQLFING
+1724 DQNTGKYWQLFING

-1760 GADGTMPG
+1760 GADSTMPG

-1816 DIFKLGSA
+1816 DVRHLGSTWLLA
-1824 WDLVSITSPSGVTL
+1824 SITSPSGVKL
-1838 KGGWNCLINGKAINS
+1838 QGGWNCLINGKAINS
-1853 AAGLT
+1853 SDGLT

-1865 SWVHGTN
+1865 SWVYGTN

-1897 DQSRPTMAATP
+1897 DQSRPTTVATP
-1908 TDYMKSE
+1908 TDYMKSG

-1975 VYAQGVIMVPLDGG
+1975 VYAQGVIIVPLDGG

-2006 KLSDLAQSNSAITV
+2006 KLSDSAQSNSAITV

-2032 DFEAG
+2032 DFAAG

-2103 LVNSSCVASADGKTL
+2103 LVSSSCVASADGKTL

-2133 EQGSLKEIKVVD
+2133 EQGSIKETKVVD

-2151 ASMPTVSGSTMYVG
+2151 ASMPTVNGGTMYVG
-2165 GEVESGAAALAIV
+2165 GEVESGASALAIV
-2178 DLKSL
+2178 DLDSL
-2183 ESTLVTQAD
+2183 ASTLITQAD
-2192 GALLP
+2192 GAPLP
-2197 GVKGYGGIKAAPL
+2197 WTKGLGGIKAAPL

-2224 NYGESSDWVNYNS
+2224 NSGETSDWVNYTS

-2261 NYCDSPVIC
+2261 NCCDSPVIC

-2288 AGGGVKPSP
+2288 VGGGVKPTLA
-2297 SPVPDP
+2297 PVPDP
-2303 APVPGPASQPNPDP
+2303 APVPGPAPQPNPNPDP
-2317 DSTAPGSDLGTQPTI
+2317 APGSDLGTQPTI
-2332 AGSVAPASLPVTAG
+2332 AGAVAPASLPVAAG
-2346 GSAQQADSMSASV
+2346 GAAQQTDSV
-2359 SARQEVPSSASAN
+2359 SASASARLETSSSASASS
-2372 GATEQHAA
+2372 AAEQHAA
-2380 TAASSDSSD
+2380 TATSSDSSD
-2389 AAESDNGSRGPVW
+2389 AAESDNGSRGPIW

-2411 AGILGAGVWWLLAR
+2411 AGILGAGVWWLLAK

>member
-18 GQAGSSA
+18 GKAGSSA
-25 PSGVKTAAQRSATSP
+25 PSDVKIAAQRSATSP
-40 IRRVFSTFLAVTL
+40 IRRVFSVFLAVTL

-62 LAETQD
+62 LAETQN
-68 AAVSSAQEQSQELDG
+68 AAASSVQAQSQELDG
-83 ALAQGRNAESPESV
+83 ALAQDRNAESSESA

-110 DAATSDSDQGE
+110 DAAASDSEQAASDQPE
-121 TSAQPETPAAFAKPE
+121 ATAASAQPK

-146 NLADTLSDGDDAA
+146 NLANALSSDNDAA
-159 AQSDA
+159 AQADA

-176 AKDKDSSYSTK
+176 AKDNSYSTK

-214 PGTWTYAWMAGT
+214 PGTWTYAWMAGP
-226 KNSASISDYT
+226 KNSGSISDYT

-241 SQSLTVTSE
+241 SQSLTITSD

-323 TDDIDVS
+323 TDDINVS

-341 TFAVIEGQTASTLAL
+341 TFAVIEGQTASTFAL
-356 TPEYQGKYIK
+356 TSEYQGKYIK

-439 APSYSATWETIEGQN
+439 APSYSTTWETIEGQN
-454 SNTLSVDDGLEGCY
+454 ASTLSVDDGLEGYY

-473 NAGANDVA
+473 NAGANDVT
-481 YGGYSTSYVGPFKQ
+481 YGDYSTGYVGPFKQ

-539 SKLNYQWQQ
+539 SKLNFQWQQ

-573 QGKYIKCVVSSKI
+573 QGKCVKCIVSSKI

-594 ATSVIAAAGSIN
+594 ATSVIAAAGSVN

-616 GKINVGDTLTA
+616 GKVNVGDTLTA
-627 TAMASSD
+627 SATAASG
-634 DVSDNPGVAWSWYY
+634 DVSDNPRVAWSWYY
-648 GDSSNSCTTKIEGVQ
+648 GDSSTSCNTKIEGAQ
-663 SNTFTVTDSYLG
+663 SNTFTVTDAYLG

-686 GEAKATRGPVVEAG
+686 GEVEATRGPVVEAG
-700 AVTLHHVEVT
+700 AVALHHVELT

-721 AAYTSSYSKVSPTDK
+721 AAYISSYSKVSPTDK

-774 KFIRVKAIS
+774 KYIRVKAVS
-783 DGAVVSTQKPPSY
+783 DGSVVSTQKPSY
-796 GSGTTSVNP
+796 YGGTTSVDP

-824 VSTAILQVGRTVTPQ
+824 VATAILQVGRTVTPQ
-839 AKVSSGYYNENAPD
+839 AKVSSGYYDQNAPN
-853 DAKLTYAW
+853 DAKLIYTW
-861 YAKGEE
+861 YAKGGE
-867 DADWQQVTA
+867 DGDWQQVTG

-881 GRLTIGA
+881 GTLTIGA
-888 SLVGKSLKV
+888 SLAGKSLKV
-897 AAYSLDNTVEWVS
+897 TAYSLDNTVEWVS
-910 GTTVTA
+910 GTTVAA
-916 AGEYNLLRVITTPQA
+916 AGEYDLLRVITTPQA

-963 DDGVAFSWFAADT
+963 EDGVAFSWFAADT
-976 ADGQFTHLEGVEGAN
+976 ADGQFTQLEGVEGAN
-991 ITVPVAAA
+991 ITVPAAAA

-1020 KVIDRDSVDAVV
+1020 KVLDRDSVDAVV

-1063 GFQGVTVKVDSVQFV
+1063 GFQGVTAKVDSVQFV
-1078 STSDKATVGVS
+1078 SASDKATVGVS

-1154 NVAQQLTIGYSNGD
+1154 NVAQQLTIGYSDGD

-1298 TPTTRALGVDGKY
+1298 MPTTRALGVDGKY

-1336 PGESAAETSI
+1336 PGESAAATSI
-1346 TLMVTDKSN
+1346 TLTVTDKSN

-1365 YQVKPLDQENVD
+1365 YQVMPLDQANVD

-1382 MKQAKAG
+1382 MEQAKAG

-1401 AVTGNLHAFQ
+1401 AVTDNLHAFQ

-1425 DRSTTDATASG
+1425 DRSTTDATALG

-1464 SHENLRVTQPEYNTK
+1464 SHENLQVTQPEYNTK
-1479 ITITSNLS
+1479 ITIISNLS

-1631 GDSVQWAYS
+1631 GDSV
-1640 AYGESAPT
+1640 
-1648 DALSV
+1648 
-1653 SCEVVGQ
+1653 
-1660 DADGNQQIWAQPT
+1660 
-1673 TIDMSDGSTAADLT
+1673 
-1687 RALFKQ
+1687 
-1693 VGLTADIQDSAYGF
+1693 
-1707 YLSTITSPF
+1707 
-1716 DKNVTLGW
+1716 
-1724 DQNTNKYWQLFING
+1724 
-1738 EYANFGADSCILHAG
+1738 
-1753 DKVSWVY
+1753 
-1760 GADGTMPG
+1760 
-1768 QMNVTV
+1768 
-1774 EVIGQ
+1774 
-1779 DGNGKAERWAQRSRS
+1779 
-1794 ELATATFDDICL
+1794 
-1806 SFFDECGLVC
+1806 
-1816 DIFKLGSA
+1816 
-1824 WDLVSITSPSGVTL
+1824 
-1838 KGGWNCLINGKAINS
+1838 
-1853 AAGLT
+1853 
-1858 LKSGDTI
+1858 
-1865 SWVHGTN
+1865 
-1872 TLPNLDEVTVD
+1872 
-1883 PSAPRPDWKADWAG
+1883 
-1897 DQSRPTMAATP
+1897 
-1908 TDYMKSE
+1908 
-1915 WTLDYKQFSSAQYAN
+1915 
-1930 ASEPVIVNGFV
+1930 
-1941 YLAVGNRLLKIDSST
+1941 
-1956 GEVLAQANLVS
+1956 
-1967 SIGYTTRP
+1967 
-1975 VYAQGVIMVPLDGG
+1975 
-1989 AVQALTADNLTT
+1989 
-2001 VWVTD
+2001 
-2006 KLSDLAQSNSAITV
+2006 
-2020 NGNYAYVGTCDV
+2020 
-2032 DFEAG
+2032 
-2037 TFDNGFLTCIN
+2037 
-2048 ILTGAVVWQHN
+2048 
-2059 NAGEGYYWG
+2059 
-2068 GAVNVN
+2068 
-2074 GYTVVAT
+2074 
-2081 SAGTVEVLSGAGS
+2081 
-2094 VVSTVSLGA
+2094 
-2103 LVNSSCVASADGKTL
+2103 
-2118 YVMSRDGKLHVLAID
+2118 
-2133 EQGSLKEIKVVD
+2133 
-2145 LGLSGC
+2145 
-2151 ASMPTVSGSTMYVG
+2151 
-2165 GEVESGAAALAIV
+2165 
-2178 DLKSL
+2178 
-2183 ESTLVTQAD
+2183 
-2192 GALLP
+2192 
-2197 GVKGYGGIKAAPL
+2197 
-2210 VSTQNG
+2210 
-2216 ETYVYFTV
+2216 
-2224 NYGESSDWVNYNS
+2224 
-2237 GGGVYR
+2237 
-2243 YKVGDA
+2243 
-2249 QATLAYDAKGFN
+2249 
-2261 NYCDSPVIC
+2261 
-2270 DAEGNLYYINDSG
+2270 
-2283 TLFKL
+2283 
-2288 AGGGVKPSP
+2288 
-2297 SPVPDP
+2297 
-2303 APVPGPASQPNPDP
+2303 
-2317 DSTAPGSDLGTQPTI
+2317 
-2332 AGSVAPASLPVTAG
+2332 
-2346 GSAQQADSMSASV
+2346 
-2359 SARQEVPSSASAN
+2359 
-2372 GATEQHAA
+2372 
-2380 TAASSDSSD
+2380 
-2389 AAESDNGSRGPVW
+2389 
-2402 PYVVLGLGV
+2402 
-2411 AGILGAGVWWLLAR
+2411 
-2425 RRLNG
+2425 
-2430 VR
+2430 

>member
-110 DAATSDSDQGE
+110 DAATSDSEQAA
-121 TSAQPETPAAFAKPE
+121 SAQPETPAASAKPE

-146 NLADTLSDGDDAA
+146 NLADTLSDGDGAA
-159 AQSDA
+159 AQADA

-627 TAMASSD
+627 TAMVSSD

-736 VHYQWQY
+736 VHYRWQY

-783 DGAVVSTQKPPSY
+783 DGAVVSTQKPSSY

-867 DADWQQVTA
+867 DADWQQVTG

-881 GRLTIGA
+881 GTLTIGA
-888 SLVGKSLKV
+888 SLAGKSLKV
-897 AAYSLDNTVEWVS
+897 TAYSLDNTVEWVS
-910 GTTVTA
+910 GTTVAA
-916 AGEYNLLRVITTPQA
+916 AGEYDLLRVITTPQA

-963 DDGVAFSWFAADT
+963 EDGVAFSWFAADT
-976 ADGQFTHLEGVEGAN
+976 ADGQFTQLEGVEGAN
-991 ITVPVAAA
+991 ITVPAAAA

-1020 KVIDRDSVDAVV
+1020 KVLDRDSVDAVV

-1063 GFQGVTVKVDSVQFV
+1063 GFQGVTAKVDSVQFV
-1078 STSDKATVGVS
+1078 STSDKAMVGVS

-1174 GKVTLPYRAGSA
+1174 GKVTLLYRAGSA

-1298 TPTTRALGVDGKY
+1298 MPTTRALGVDGKY

-1336 PGESAAETSI
+1336 PGESAAATSI
-1346 TLMVTDKSN
+1346 TLTVTDKSN

-1382 MKQAKAG
+1382 MEQAKAG

-1401 AVTGNLHAFQ
+1401 AVTDNLHAFQ

-1425 DRSTTDATASG
+1425 DRSTTDATALG

-1464 SHENLRVTQPEYNTK
+1464 SHENLQVTQPEYNTK

-1816 DIFKLGSA
+1816 DIRHLGSTWLLA
-1824 WDLVSITSPSGVTL
+1824 SITSPSGVKL
-1838 KGGWNCLINGKAINS
+1838 QGGWNCLINGKAINS
-1853 AAGLT
+1853 SNGLT
-1858 LKSGDTI
+1858 FKSGDTI

-1897 DQSRPTMAATP
+1897 DQSRPTMTATP

-2151 ASMPTVSGSTMYVG
+2151 ASMPTVNGSTMYVG

-2178 DLKSL
+2178 DLDSL
-2183 ESTLVTQAD
+2183 ASTLITQAD
-2192 GALLP
+2192 GAPLP
-2197 GVKGYGGIKAAPL
+2197 WTKGLGGIKAAPL

-2224 NYGESSDWVNYNS
+2224 NSGETSDWVNYTS

-2249 QATLAYDAKGFN
+2249 QATLVYDAKGFN
-2261 NYCDSPVIC
+2261 NCCDSPVIC

-2288 AGGGVKPSP
+2288 VGGGVKPSP

-2303 APVPGPASQPNPDP
+2303 APVPGPAPQPNPNP
-2317 DSTAPGSDLGTQPTI
+2317 APVPGSDLGTQPTV
-2332 AGSVAPASLPVTAG
+2332 AGAVAPASLPVAAG
-2346 GSAQQADSMSASV
+2346 GAAQQTDSV
-2359 SARQEVPSSASAN
+2359 SASASARLETSSSASAS
-2372 GATEQHAA
+2372 GAAEQHAA
-2380 TAASSDSSD
+2380 TATSSDSSD
-2389 AAESDNGSRGPVW
+2389 AAESDNGSRGPIW

-2411 AGILGAGVWWLLAR
+2411 AGILGAGVWWLLAK

>member
-25 PSGVKTAAQRSATSP
+25 PSVVKVAAQRSATSP

-62 LAETQD
+62 LAETHE
-68 AAVSSAQEQSQELDG
+68 ATASSAQEQSQELDG
-83 ALAQGRNAESPESV
+83 ALAQDRNAESPESV

-110 DAATSDSDQGE
+110 DAAASDSEQAA
-121 TSAQPETPAAFAKPE
+121 SAQPETPAASAQPE

-159 AQSDA
+159 AQADA

-176 AKDKDSSYSTK
+176 AKDKDNSYSTK

-214 PGTWTYAWMAGT
+214 PGTWTYAWMAGP
-226 KNSASISDYT
+226 KNSGSISDYT

-241 SQSLTVTSE
+241 SQSLTITSD

-281 EIPGPVLSA
+281 EVPGPVLSA

-323 TDDIDVS
+323 TDDINVS

-341 TFAVIEGQTASTLAL
+341 TFAVIEGQTASTFAL
-356 TPEYQGKYIK
+356 TSEYQGKYIK

-439 APSYSATWETIEGQN
+439 APSYSTTWETIEGQN
-454 SNTLSVDDGLEGCY
+454 ASTLSVDDGLEGYY

-473 NAGANDVA
+473 NAGANDVT
-481 YGGYSTSYVGPFKQ
+481 YGDYSTGYVGPFKQ

-539 SKLNYQWQQ
+539 SKLNFQWQQ

-573 QGKYIKCVVSSKI
+573 QGKCVKCIVSSKI
-586 GSSKYTTR
+586 GSGKYTTR
-594 ATSVIAAAGSIN
+594 ATSVIAAAGSVN

-616 GKINVGDTLTA
+616 GKVNVGDTLTA
-627 TAMASSD
+627 SATAASG
-634 DVSDNPGVAWSWYY
+634 DVSDNPRVAWSWYY
-648 GDSSNSCTTKIEGVQ
+648 GDSSTSCNTKIEGAQ
-663 SNTFTVTDSYLG
+663 SNTFTVTDAYLG

-686 GEAKATRGPVVEAG
+686 GEVEATRGPVVEAG
-700 AVTLHHVEVT
+700 AVALHHVELT

-721 AAYTSSYSKVSPTDK
+721 AAYISSYSKVSPTDK

-774 KFIRVKAIS
+774 KYIRVKAVS
-783 DGAVVSTQKPPSY
+783 DGSVVSTQKPSY
-796 GSGTTSVNP
+796 YGGTTSVDP

-824 VSTAILQVGRTVTPQ
+824 VATAILQVGRTVTPQ
-839 AKVSSGYYNENAPD
+839 AKVSSGYYNQNAPD
-853 DAKLTYAW
+853 DAKLTYTW
-861 YAKGEE
+861 YAKGGE
-867 DADWQQVTA
+867 DSDWQQVTA

-881 GRLTIGA
+881 GTLTIGA
-888 SLVGKSLKV
+888 SLAGKTLKV
-897 AAYSLDNTVEWVS
+897 TAYSLDNTVEWVS
-910 GTTVTA
+910 GTTVVA
-916 AGEYNLLRVITTPQA
+916 AGEYDLLRVITTPQA

-963 DDGVAFSWFAADT
+963 DDGVTFSWFAADT
-976 ADGQFTHLEGVEGAN
+976 ADGQFAQLEGVEGAN
-991 ITVPVAAA
+991 ITVPDAAA
-999 GKYLKVVATSGSSH
+999 GKYLKVVAASGSSR

-1020 KVIDRDSVDAVV
+1020 KVIDRDSVEAVV

-1041 PAPVYGNDTNLNSVL
+1041 PAPEYGNDTNLNSVL

-1063 GFQGVTVKVDSVQFV
+1063 GFQGVTAKVDSVQFV

-1089 AADDDTNGDITFF
+1089 ADDSTNGDITFF

-1112 NFNGLRTATVSFT
+1112 NFDGLRTATVSFT
-1125 LSKDGETAAY
+1125 LSKNGETAAY
-1135 APGSILIPW
+1135 APVSVNIPW
-1144 NEDMLQQRLD
+1144 NEDKLQQRLD
-1154 NVAQQLTIGYSNGD
+1154 NVAEQLAIGYSGGD

-1186 NKYEVAWES
+1186 NKYEVEWES
-1195 SSDQVKISGY
+1195 SSDQMKISGY
-1205 GWSDYAGA
+1205 GWSDYTGA

-1223 TLTAAVKLLSN
+1223 TLTATVKLLSN
-1234 AGGDSTSVT
+1234 AGGDSTSVMGT
-1243 GAHAFDITVK
+1243 HAFDITVK

-1264 ALQKKVDAGFTYDN
+1264 VLQKKVDAGFTYDN

-1298 TPTTRALGVDGKY
+1298 MPTTRTLDVDGKY
-1311 YKIEYS
+1311 YRIEYS

-1336 PGESAAETSI
+1336 PGESAAATSI
-1346 TLMVTDKSN
+1346 TLTVTDKSN

-1365 YQVKPLDQENVD
+1365 YTVKPLEQANVD

-1382 MKQAKAG
+1382 MEQAKAG

-1425 DRSTTDATASG
+1425 DRSTTDATALG

-1464 SHENLRVTQPEYNTK
+1464 SHENLQVTQPEYNTK
-1479 ITITSNLS
+1479 ITITSSLS

-1501 QTYAKLANQEVTA
+1501 QAYAKLANQEVTA
-1514 TITVIGTSGIVN
+1514 TITVTGTSGIVN
-1526 PQVSATCSVIGV
+1526 PQVSATCSVIGA
-1538 DAQGNQQTWAAAQN
+1538 DAQGNRQTWAAAQN

-1591 VSPFDKSLT
+1591 ASPFDKGLT

-1608 KYWQLFINGK
+1608 
-1618 ASSVGA
+1618 
-1624 GGYVLEE
+1624 
-1631 GDSVQWAYS
+1631 
-1640 AYGESAPT
+1640 
-1648 DALSV
+1648 
-1653 SCEVVGQ
+1653 
-1660 DADGNQQIWAQPT
+1660 
-1673 TIDMSDGSTAADLT
+1673 
-1687 RALFKQ
+1687 
-1693 VGLTADIQDSAYGF
+1693 
-1707 YLSTITSPF
+1707 
-1716 DKNVTLGW
+1716 
-1724 DQNTNKYWQLFING
+1724 KYWQLFING

-1806 SFFDECGLVC
+1806 SFFKECGLVC
-1816 DIFKLGSA
+1816 DVREYGSSWLLA
-1824 WDLVSITSPSGVTL
+1824 SITSPFGVKL
-1838 KGGWNCLINGKAINS
+1838 QGGWNCLINGKAINS
-1853 AAGLT
+1853 SNGLT

-1865 SWVHGTN
+1865 SWVYGTN

-1897 DQSRPTMAATP
+1897 DQSRPTTAATP
-1908 TDYMKSE
+1908 TDYMKSG
-1915 WTLDYKQFSSAQYAN
+1915 WTFDYKQFSSTQYAN

-2006 KLSDLAQSNSAITV
+2006 KLSDSAQSNSAITV

-2032 DFEAG
+2032 DFGAG

-2133 EQGSLKEIKVVD
+2133 EQGSIKETKVVD

-2151 ASMPTVSGSTMYVG
+2151 ASMPTVNGGTMYVG
-2165 GEVESGAAALAIV
+2165 GEVESGASALAIV
-2178 DLKSL
+2178 DLDSL
-2183 ESTLVTQAD
+2183 ASTLITQAD
-2192 GALLP
+2192 GAPLP
-2197 GVKGYGGIKAAPL
+2197 WTKGLGGIKAAPL

-2224 NYGESSDWVNYNS
+2224 NSGETSDWVNYTS

-2249 QATLAYDAKGFN
+2249 QATLVYDAKGFN
-2261 NYCDSPVIC
+2261 NCCDSPVIC

-2288 AGGGVKPSP
+2288 VGGGVKPSP

-2303 APVPGPASQPNPDP
+2303 APVPGPAPQPNPNP
-2317 DSTAPGSDLGTQPTI
+2317 APVPGSDLGTQPTV
-2332 AGSVAPASLPVTAG
+2332 AGAAAPASLPVAAG
-2346 GSAQQADSMSASV
+2346 GAAQQTDSV
-2359 SARQEVPSSASAN
+2359 SASASARLETSSSASAS
-2372 GATEQHAA
+2372 GAAEQHAA
-2380 TAASSDSSD
+2380 TATSSDSSD
-2389 AAESDNGSRGPVW
+2389 AAESDNGSRGPIW

-2411 AGILGAGVWWLLAR
+2411 AGILGAGVWWLLAK

>member
-1 MTIGESSERA
+1 
-11 QSVGQTC
+11 
-18 GQAGSSA
+18 
-25 PSGVKTAAQRSATSP
+25 
-40 IRRVFSTFLAVTL
+40 
-53 AVSMTPSAA
+53 MTPSAA

-68 AAVSSAQEQSQELDG
+68 AAASSAQEQSQELDG
-83 ALAQGRNAESPESV
+83 ALAQDRNEEGPESATPS
-97 ASSAPGQTASGSP
+97 ASDQTASGSP
-110 DAATSDSDQGE
+110 DAAASDSEQAASD
-121 TSAQPETPAAFAKPE
+121 QPETVAASVQPE
-136 AAQASVSADE
+136 SAQANVSADE
-146 NLADTLSDGDDAA
+146 VLADTL
-159 AQSDA
+159 
-164 TLSSSAKVYIQD
+164 
-176 AKDKDSSYSTK
+176 
-187 SGSLSAGDTL
+187 
-197 WANVYDEEDW
+197 
-207 EEYSVSN
+207 
-214 PGTWTYAWMAGT
+214 P
-226 KNSASISDYT
+226 
-236 ELVGQ
+236 
-241 SQSLTVTSE
+241 
-250 MAGKYFI
+250 
-257 CKVTADGKDYY
+257 
-268 GPAKSYGSGVNAN
+268 NAN
-281 EIPGPVLSA
+281 EVPTSVLSA
-290 GQAQLYKVTLSS
+290 
-302 SAPAVGDTL
+302 D
-311 AATAF
+311 
-316 TSYSTQV
+316 
-323 TDDIDVS
+323 
-330 YTWSYSDSKYG
+330 
-341 TFAVIEGQTASTLAL
+341 
-356 TPEYQGKYIK
+356 
-366 VTASAGVN
+366 
-374 EQSATTSEAVM
+374 
-385 SAGAVKLAGV
+385 AVKLAGV

-412 YTGSSYSPTYVDD
+412 YTGSSYRPTYVDD
-425 SKVTYTWKKYKGTS
+425 SEVTYTWKKYKGTS
-439 APSYSATWETIEGQN
+439 APSYYATWETIEGQN
-454 SNTLSVDDGLEGCY
+454 DSTLSVDDGLEGYY

-473 NAGANDVA
+473 NAGANDVD
-481 YGGYSTSYVGPFKQ
+481 YDGYPSYVGPFKQ

-559 PGETQETLALTDAL
+559 PGETQETLALDDAL
-573 QGKYIKCVVSSKI
+573 QGKYVKCVVSSKI

-594 ATSVIAAAGSIN
+594 ATTAIAAAGSIN

-616 GKINVGDTLTA
+616 GKVNVGDTLTA
-627 TAMASSD
+627 TATAASG
-634 DVSDNPGVAWSWYY
+634 DVSDNPRVAWSWYY
-648 GDSSNSCTTKIEGVQ
+648 GDSSTSCNTKVEGAQ
-663 SNTFTVTDSYLG
+663 SNTFTVTDAYLG

-700 AVTLHHVEVT
+700 AVTLHHVELT
-710 GSAKVGAVLTA
+710 GSAKAGAVLTA
-721 AAYTSSYSKVSPTDK
+721 AAYISSYSKVSPTDK

-751 SDFKD
+751 SGFKD
-756 IQDAADQPTYTVS
+756 IQDAVDQPTYTVS

-774 KFIRVKAIS
+774 KYIRVKAVS
-783 DGAVVSTQKPPSY
+783 DGAVVSTQKPSY
-796 GSGTTSVNP
+796 YGGTTSVDP

-824 VSTAILQVGRTVTPQ
+824 VATTILQVGRTVTPQ
-839 AKVSSGYYNENAPD
+839 AKVSSGYYNQNAPD
-853 DAKLTYAW
+853 DAKLIYTW
-861 YAKGEE
+861 YAKGGE
-867 DADWQQVTA
+867 DGDWQQVTA

-881 GRLTIGA
+881 GTLTIGA
-888 SLVGKSLKV
+888 SLAGKTLKV
-897 AAYSLDNTVEWVS
+897 TAYSLDNTVEWVS
-910 GTTVTA
+910 GTTVAA
-916 AGEYNLLRVITTPQA
+916 AGEYDLLRVITTPQA

-963 DDGVAFSWFAADT
+963 DDGVTFSWFAADT
-976 ADGQFTHLEGVEGAN
+976 ADGQFAQLEGVEGAN
-991 ITVPVAAA
+991 ITVPAAAA
-999 GKYLKVVATSGSSH
+999 GKYLKVVAASGSSR

-1041 PAPVYGNDTNLNSVL
+1041 PAPAYGNDTNLNSVL

-1063 GFQGVTVKVDSVQFV
+1063 GFQGVTAKVDSVQFV
-1078 STSDKATVGVS
+1078 STSDKATVGIS
-1089 AADDDTNGDITFF
+1089 AAADSTNGDITFF
-1102 DMDPNEYSGY
+1102 DMDPNEYTGY
-1112 NFNGLRTATVSFT
+1112 NFDGLRTATVSFT

-1135 APGSILIPW
+1135 APVGVNIPW
-1144 NEDMLQQRLD
+1144 NEDKLQQRLD
-1154 NVAQQLTIGYSNGD
+1154 NVAQQLVIGYSSGD

-1174 GKVTLPYRAGSA
+1174 GKVTLPYCAGSA

-1223 TLTAAVKLLSN
+1223 TLTATVKLLSN

-1243 GAHAFDITVK
+1243 GTHAFDITVK
-1253 GDPDKVAAEKA
+1253 GNPDKVAAEKA

-1298 TPTTRALGVDGKY
+1298 MPTTRTLDVDGKY

-1317 ASTDHVSF
+1317 ASTDRISF

-1336 PGESAAETSI
+1336 PGESAAATSI
-1346 TLMVTDKSN
+1346 MLTVTDKLN

-1365 YQVKPLDQENVD
+1365 YQVEPLDQENVD

-1382 MKQAKAG
+1382 MEQAKAG

-1425 DRSTTDATASG
+1425 DRSTTDATALG

-1464 SHENLRVTQPEYNTK
+1464 SHENLQVTQPEYNSK

-1487 SQKYARYAERFPDN
+1487 SQKYARYAERFPGN

-1514 TITVIGTSGIVN
+1514 TITVTGTSGIAN

-1591 VSPFDKSLT
+1591 ASPFDKDLT
-1600 LGYDQKTG
+1600 LGWDSKTG

-1624 GGYVLEE
+1624 GGYILEE

-1687 RALFKQ
+1687 RAMFKQ
-1693 VGLTADIQDSAYGF
+1693 VGLMADIQDSAYGV

-1724 DQNTNKYWQLFING
+1724 DQNTGKYWQLFING

-1760 GADGTMPG
+1760 GADSTMPG

-1816 DIFKLGSA
+1816 DVRHLGSTWLLA
-1824 WDLVSITSPSGVTL
+1824 SITSPSGVKL
-1838 KGGWNCLINGKAINS
+1838 QGGWNCLINGKAINS
-1853 AAGLT
+1853 SDGLT

-1865 SWVHGTN
+1865 SWVYGTN

-1897 DQSRPTMAATP
+1897 DQSRPTTVATP
-1908 TDYMKSE
+1908 TDYMKSG

-1975 VYAQGVIMVPLDGG
+1975 VYAQGVIIVPLDGG

-2006 KLSDLAQSNSAITV
+2006 KLSDSAQSNSAITV

-2032 DFEAG
+2032 DFAAG

-2133 EQGSLKEIKVVD
+2133 EQGSIKETKVVD

-2151 ASMPTVSGSTMYVG
+2151 ASMPTVNGGTMYVG
-2165 GEVESGAAALAIV
+2165 GEVESGASALAIV
-2178 DLKSL
+2178 DLDSL
-2183 ESTLVTQAD
+2183 ASTLITQAD
-2192 GALLP
+2192 GAPLP
-2197 GVKGYGGIKAAPL
+2197 WTKGLGGIKAAPL

-2224 NYGESSDWVNYNS
+2224 NSGETSDWVNYTS

-2261 NYCDSPVIC
+2261 NCCDSPVIC

-2288 AGGGVKPSP
+2288 VGGGVKPTLA
-2297 SPVPDP
+2297 PVPDP
-2303 APVPGPASQPNPDP
+2303 APVPGPAPQPNPNPDP
-2317 DSTAPGSDLGTQPTI
+2317 APGSDLGTQPTI
-2332 AGSVAPASLPVTAG
+2332 AGAVAPASLPVAAG
-2346 GSAQQADSMSASV
+2346 GAAQQTDSV
-2359 SARQEVPSSASAN
+2359 SASASARLETSSSASASS
-2372 GATEQHAA
+2372 AAEQHAA
-2380 TAASSDSSD
+2380 TATSSDSSD
-2389 AAESDNGSRGPVW
+2389 AAESDNGSRGPIW

-2411 AGILGAGVWWLLAR
+2411 AGILGAGVWWLLAK